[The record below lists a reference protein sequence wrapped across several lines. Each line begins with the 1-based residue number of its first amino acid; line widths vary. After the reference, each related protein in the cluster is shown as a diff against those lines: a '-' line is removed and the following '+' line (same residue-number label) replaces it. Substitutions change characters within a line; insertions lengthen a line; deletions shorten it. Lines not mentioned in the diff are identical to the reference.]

1 MKRKAVSCLLVL
13 AALVTM
19 IPTIPTMA
27 AENPD
32 NETPSTQTTT
42 ETGTQNSVVK
52 YDQASAFTVTIPKSI
67 ALSSSKSAEYTVK
80 VHGDVIGNEI
90 ITVTPDTSVILSD
103 ANGKDPVTGDISQE
117 KTEFSSTEV
126 NARSGGGTATGSIL
140 ANNLTSGDWSGNFK
154 FVIGTNQI
162 GNGTAITS
170 ENLATYGIKTTG
182 DVVIP
187 EYVTDDDNTRHA
199 VTGIGDY
206 AFRDCNEMT
215 SVTIADSV
223 TEIGTGAFVNCS
235 RLSKAAVPNSVR
247 SIGNSTFDGCTSL
260 SSISYNGNEY
270 DLSNIEPAFVE
281 NGVSVGSH
289 AFEHSYNEPVYT
301 WSEDNSTCTATK
313 TCSECHDV
321 VTEAADVST
330 KITDATC
337 TNEGLNT
344 YTATFKNSD
353 FETQTKTSKISA
365 KGHKSVSANN
375 AVAAT
380 CTTDGKESDTVCSV
394 CGVTLAIGK
403 TVTKTGHSYGTPTYN
418 WSKDK
423 STCTATRTCSVCS
436 DEQTETVNATSK
448 VTKAATCTGTGVTT
462 YTAKFTNTAFAAQTS
477 TSSISAVGHKSVSAN
492 NAVAATCTTDG
503 KESDTVC
510 SVCGVTL
517 ATGKTIEKTG
527 HKYGTPTYNWSKNKS
542 TCTATRT
549 CSVCSDEQTETVN
562 TTSKVTKAAT
572 CTGTGVTTYTAKFTN
587 TAFAAQTTTSSISA
601 VGHKSVS
608 ANNAVAATCTTDGK
622 ESDTVCSVCGVTLA
636 TGKTITKTG
645 HSYGTPTYAWSA
657 DGKTCTAKRVCTKN
671 SSHVETE
678 KATIT
683 NKVKT
688 PATCM
693 VKGTTTY
700 TATFKNTAFKT
711 QTKDI
716 QDIAALG
723 HKYGTPTYTWS
734 KDGKTCVA
742 KRVCANNGT
751 HIETENGT
759 ITNKVKTPA
768 TCTVKGT
775 RTYTATF
782 KNTAFKT
789 QAKDIQDIAALGHKY
804 GTPTYTWSNDGKTCI
819 AKRVCANEGTHI
831 ETENGT
837 ITNKVKTP
845 ATYTTKGTTTYTATF
860 KNTAFKAQ
868 TKDIQNIPVLEKLT
882 GSVVLSATSGTIS
895 YPAAGSFTI
904 TSNKSNGTLSVKSSN
919 PNVATAAL
927 DGNTVTVIPGTT
939 AGSAII
945 TVTSAATTSYKAAS
959 ANYSVTV
966 KSGTLPI
973 TAKAYSGTYDGKAH
987 SASVTSSVS
996 GVTFKYG
1003 TAKGTYNLGSMP
1015 TYTNAGTYIVYYQAT
1030 KAGYTTFEGSV
1041 KTVIQKKAT
1050 TTSLSSANGV
1060 LYVTTTGDGTITAQ
1074 SSDPNIIESV
1084 TVNDK
1089 TITCMPKKY
1098 GNAGTAT
1105 ITVTVGETTN
1115 YKASSDTYNVSVSN
1129 RLITNSSL
1137 SFWHP
1142 DNKYEFGYLNGSGQY
1157 VVDGGSM
1164 WHCVSLIPITTSGYY
1179 YIVGRTG
1186 GAPRSCLYN
1195 DASRNSLYQ
1204 SFESSDGYY
1213 TYIPAGKYLGSLLF
1227 RDEGFNALDL
1237 RFVTFSK

>member
-1 MKRKAVSCLLVL
+1 M
-13 AALVTM
+13 
-19 IPTIPTMA
+19 
-27 AENPD
+27 
-32 NETPSTQTTT
+32 
-42 ETGTQNSVVK
+42 
-52 YDQASAFTVTIPKSI
+52 
-67 ALSSSKSAEYTVK
+67 
-80 VHGDVIGNEI
+80 
-90 ITVTPDTSVILSD
+90 
-103 ANGKDPVTGDISQE
+103 
-117 KTEFSSTEV
+117 
-126 NARSGGGTATGSIL
+126 
-140 ANNLTSGDWSGNFK
+140 
-154 FVIGTNQI
+154 IGTNQI
-162 GNGTAITS
+162 GNGIAITS
-170 ENLATYGIKTTG
+170 ENLAAYGIEITG

-187 EYVTDDDNTRHA
+187 EYVTDDDNTRHT
-199 VTGIGDY
+199 VTSIGDY

-215 SVTIADSV
+215 SVAIADSV

-235 RLSKAAVPNSVR
+235 KLSKAAVPNSVR
-247 SIGNSTFDGCTSL
+247 SIGNSAFDGCTSL

-270 DLSNIEPAFVE
+270 DLSNIVPAFVE

-289 AFEHSYNEPVYT
+289 VFEHSYREPVYT
-301 WSEDNSTCTATK
+301 WSENNSTCMATK

-321 VTEAADVST
+321 VTETADVST
-330 KITDATC
+330 KTTDATC

-394 CGVTLAIGK
+394 CGVTLA
-403 TVTKTGHSYGTPTYN
+403 
-418 WSKDK
+418 
-423 STCTATRTCSVCS
+423 
-436 DEQTETVNATSK
+436 
-448 VTKAATCTGTGVTT
+448 
-462 YTAKFTNTAFAAQTS
+462 
-477 TSSISAVGHKSVSAN
+477 
-492 NAVAATCTTDG
+492 
-503 KESDTVC
+503 
-510 SVCGVTL
+510 
-517 ATGKTIEKTG
+517 TGKTIAKT
-527 HKYGTPTYNWSKNKS
+527 
-542 TCTATRT
+542 
-549 CSVCSDEQTETVN
+549 
-562 TTSKVTKAAT
+562 
-572 CTGTGVTTYTAKFTN
+572 
-587 TAFAAQTTTSSISA
+587 
-601 VGHKSVS
+601 
-608 ANNAVAATCTTDGK
+608 
-622 ESDTVCSVCGVTLA
+622 
-636 TGKTITKTG
+636 
-645 HSYGTPTYAWSA
+645 
-657 DGKTCTAKRVCTKN
+657 
-671 SSHVETE
+671 
-678 KATIT
+678 
-683 NKVKT
+683 
-688 PATCM
+688 
-693 VKGTTTY
+693 
-700 TATFKNTAFKT
+700 
-711 QTKDI
+711 
-716 QDIAALG
+716 G

-734 KDGKTCVA
+734 KDGKTCIA
-742 KRVCANNGT
+742 KRVCANN
-751 HIETENGT
+751 
-759 ITNKVKTPA
+759 
-768 TCTVKGT
+768 
-775 RTYTATF
+775 
-782 KNTAFKT
+782 
-789 QAKDIQDIAALGHKY
+789 
-804 GTPTYTWSNDGKTCI
+804 
-819 AKRVCANEGTHI
+819 GTHI

-895 YPAAGSFTI
+895 YPAAGSFTV
-904 TSNKSNGTLSVKSSN
+904 TSNKSNGTLSVKSSD
-919 PNVATAAL
+919 PNVATATL
-927 DGNTVTVIPGTT
+927 DGNTVTVTPGTT

-959 ANYSVTV
+959 ATYNVTV

-973 TAKAYSGTYDGKAH
+973 TAKAYSGTYDGNTH

-1003 TAKGTYNLGSMP
+1003 TVKGTYNLGSMP
-1015 TYTNAGTYIVYYQAT
+1015 TYTNAGTYVVYYQAT

-1060 LYVTTTGDGTITAQ
+1060 LYVTTTGNGTITAQ
-1074 SSDPNIIESV
+1074 SSDSNIIESV

-1105 ITVTVGETTN
+1105 ITVTVGETMN
-1115 YKASSDTYNVSVSN
+1115 YKASSDTYNVTVSS
-1129 RLITNSSL
+1129 RLIADSSL

-1142 DNKYEFGYLNGSGQY
+1142 DNKFEFGYLNGSGQY

>member
-13 AALVTM
+13 AAIMTM
-19 IPTIPTMA
+19 TPTIPTMA

-32 NETPSTQTTT
+32 NTTQSTQTTT
-42 ETGTQNSVVK
+42 EAGTQNSVVK

-67 ALSSSKSAEYTVK
+67 ALSSSKSAEYTVR
-80 VHGDVIGNEI
+80 VQGDVIGNEI

-103 ANGKDPVTGDISQE
+103 SNGKDSVTGDISQE

-140 ANNLTSGDWSGNFK
+140 ANNLTSGDWSGNFE

-199 VTGIGDY
+199 VTSISDY

-215 SVTIADSV
+215 SVAIADSV

-235 RLSKAAVPNSVR
+235 KLSRAAVPNSVK
-247 SIGNSTFDGCTSL
+247 SIGNSAFDGCIKL

-289 AFEHSYNEPVYT
+289 VFEHSYSEPVYT
-301 WSEDNSTCTATK
+301 WSENNSTCTATK
-313 TCSECHDV
+313 TCSECHDII
-321 VTEAADVST
+321 TETADVST
-330 KITDATC
+330 KTTDATC
-337 TNEGLNT
+337 TDEGLNT

-353 FETQTKTSKISA
+353 F
-365 KGHKSVSANN
+365 V
-375 AVAAT
+375 
-380 CTTDGKESDTVCSV
+380 
-394 CGVTLAIGK
+394 
-403 TVTKTGHSYGTPTYN
+403 
-418 WSKDK
+418 
-423 STCTATRTCSVCS
+423 
-436 DEQTETVNATSK
+436 
-448 VTKAATCTGTGVTT
+448 
-462 YTAKFTNTAFAAQTS
+462 
-477 TSSISAVGHKSVSAN
+477 
-492 NAVAATCTTDG
+492 
-503 KESDTVC
+503 
-510 SVCGVTL
+510 
-517 ATGKTIEKTG
+517 
-527 HKYGTPTYNWSKNKS
+527 
-542 TCTATRT
+542 
-549 CSVCSDEQTETVN
+549 
-562 TTSKVTKAAT
+562 
-572 CTGTGVTTYTAKFTN
+572 
-587 TAFAAQTTTSSISA
+587 
-601 VGHKSVS
+601 
-608 ANNAVAATCTTDGK
+608 
-622 ESDTVCSVCGVTLA
+622 
-636 TGKTITKTG
+636 
-645 HSYGTPTYAWSA
+645 
-657 DGKTCTAKRVCTKN
+657 
-671 SSHVETE
+671 
-678 KATIT
+678 
-683 NKVKT
+683 
-688 PATCM
+688 
-693 VKGTTTY
+693 
-700 TATFKNTAFKT
+700 T

-716 QDIAALG
+716 QD
-723 HKYGTPTYTWS
+723 
-734 KDGKTCVA
+734 
-742 KRVCANNGT
+742 
-751 HIETENGT
+751 
-759 ITNKVKTPA
+759 
-768 TCTVKGT
+768 
-775 RTYTATF
+775 
-782 KNTAFKT
+782 
-789 QAKDIQDIAALGHKY
+789 
-804 GTPTYTWSNDGKTCI
+804 
-819 AKRVCANEGTHI
+819 
-831 ETENGT
+831 
-837 ITNKVKTP
+837 
-845 ATYTTKGTTTYTATF
+845 
-860 KNTAFKAQ
+860 
-868 TKDIQNIPVLEKLT
+868 IPVLEKLT
-882 GSVVLSATSGTIS
+882 GSVVLSATKGTIS
-895 YPAAGSFTI
+895 YPTAGSFTV

-919 PNVATAAL
+919 PNTATATL
-927 DGNTVTVIPGTT
+927 RGNTVTVTPGTVPG
-939 AGSAII
+939 AAII

-959 ANYSVTV
+959 ATYNVTV
-966 KSGTLPI
+966 NHGTLPI
-973 TAKAYSGTYDGKAH
+973 TAKAYSGTYDGNAH

-1003 TAKGTYNLGSMP
+1003 TAKGTYNLTSMP
-1015 TYTNAGTYIVYYQAT
+1015 TYTNAGTYVVYYQAT
-1030 KAGYTTFEGSV
+1030 KAGYTTSEGSV

-1050 TTSLSSANGV
+1050 TTSLRSADGI
-1060 LYVTTTGDGTITAQ
+1060 LYVTTTGNGTITAQ
-1074 SSDPNIIESV
+1074 SSDSNIIESV

-1115 YKASSDTYNVSVSN
+1115 YKASSDTYNVTVSS
-1129 RLITNSSL
+1129 RLIADSSL

-1142 DNKYEFGYLNGSGQY
+1142 DNKFEFGYLNGSGQY

>member
-1 MKRKAVSCLLVL
+1 MKRKTVSCLLVL

-19 IPTIPTMA
+19 TPTIPTMA

-32 NETPSTQTTT
+32 NTTQSMQTTT

-90 ITVTPDTSVILSD
+90 ITVTPDASVILSD
-103 ANGKDPVTGDISQE
+103 SNGKDPVTGDISQE

-162 GNGTAITS
+162 GNGIAITS
-170 ENLATYGIKTTG
+170 ENLAAYGIEITG

-187 EYVTDDDNTRHA
+187 EYVTDDDNTRHT
-199 VTGIGDY
+199 VTSIGDY

-215 SVTIADSV
+215 SVAIADSV

-235 RLSKAAVPNSVR
+235 KLSKAAVPNSVR
-247 SIGNSTFDGCTSL
+247 SIGNSAFDGCTSL

-270 DLSNIEPAFVE
+270 DLSNIVPAFVE

-289 AFEHSYNEPVYT
+289 VFEHSYREPVYT
-301 WSEDNSTCTATK
+301 WSENNSTCMATK

-321 VTEAADVST
+321 VTETADVST
-330 KITDATC
+330 KTTDATC

-394 CGVTLAIGK
+394 CGVTLA
-403 TVTKTGHSYGTPTYN
+403 
-418 WSKDK
+418 
-423 STCTATRTCSVCS
+423 
-436 DEQTETVNATSK
+436 
-448 VTKAATCTGTGVTT
+448 
-462 YTAKFTNTAFAAQTS
+462 
-477 TSSISAVGHKSVSAN
+477 
-492 NAVAATCTTDG
+492 
-503 KESDTVC
+503 
-510 SVCGVTL
+510 
-517 ATGKTIEKTG
+517 TGKTIAKT
-527 HKYGTPTYNWSKNKS
+527 
-542 TCTATRT
+542 
-549 CSVCSDEQTETVN
+549 
-562 TTSKVTKAAT
+562 
-572 CTGTGVTTYTAKFTN
+572 
-587 TAFAAQTTTSSISA
+587 
-601 VGHKSVS
+601 
-608 ANNAVAATCTTDGK
+608 
-622 ESDTVCSVCGVTLA
+622 
-636 TGKTITKTG
+636 
-645 HSYGTPTYAWSA
+645 
-657 DGKTCTAKRVCTKN
+657 
-671 SSHVETE
+671 
-678 KATIT
+678 
-683 NKVKT
+683 
-688 PATCM
+688 
-693 VKGTTTY
+693 
-700 TATFKNTAFKT
+700 
-711 QTKDI
+711 
-716 QDIAALG
+716 G

-734 KDGKTCVA
+734 KDGKTCIA
-742 KRVCANNGT
+742 KRVCANN
-751 HIETENGT
+751 
-759 ITNKVKTPA
+759 
-768 TCTVKGT
+768 
-775 RTYTATF
+775 
-782 KNTAFKT
+782 
-789 QAKDIQDIAALGHKY
+789 
-804 GTPTYTWSNDGKTCI
+804 
-819 AKRVCANEGTHI
+819 GTHI

-895 YPAAGSFTI
+895 YPAAGSFTV
-904 TSNKSNGTLSVKSSN
+904 TSNKSNGTLSVKSSD
-919 PNVATAAL
+919 PNVATATL
-927 DGNTVTVIPGTT
+927 DGNTVTVTPGTT

-959 ANYSVTV
+959 ATYNVTV

-973 TAKAYSGTYDGKAH
+973 TAKAYSGTYDGNTH

-1003 TAKGTYNLGSMP
+1003 TVKGTYNLGSMP
-1015 TYTNAGTYIVYYQAT
+1015 TYTNAGTYVVYYQAT

-1060 LYVTTTGDGTITAQ
+1060 LYVTTTGNGTITAQ
-1074 SSDPNIIESV
+1074 SSDSNIIESV

-1105 ITVTVGETTN
+1105 ITVTVGETMN
-1115 YKASSDTYNVSVSN
+1115 YKASSDTYNVTVSS
-1129 RLITNSSL
+1129 RLIADSSL

-1142 DNKYEFGYLNGSGQY
+1142 DNKFEFGYLNGSGQY

>member
-13 AALVTM
+13 AAIMTM
-19 IPTIPTMA
+19 TPTIPTMA

-32 NETPSTQTTT
+32 NTTQSTQTTT
-42 ETGTQNSVVK
+42 EAGTQNSVVK

-80 VHGDVIGNEI
+80 VQGDVIGNEI
-90 ITVTPDTSVILSD
+90 ITVTPDESVILSD
-103 ANGKDPVTGDISQE
+103 SNGKDPVTGDITQE

-154 FVIGTNQI
+154 FVIRTNQI

-170 ENLATYGIKTTG
+170 ENLATYGIKTVG

-235 RLSKAAVPNSVR
+235 KLSRAAVPNSVR
-247 SIGNSTFDGCTSL
+247 SIGNSAFDGCISL

-289 AFEHSYNEPVYT
+289 VFEHSYSEPVYT
-301 WSEDNSTCTATK
+301 WSENNSTCMATK

-321 VTEAADVST
+321 VTETADVST
-330 KITDATC
+330 KTTDATC

-375 AVAAT
+375 AVAPT
-380 CTTDGKESDTVCSV
+380 CV
-394 CGVTLAIGK
+394 
-403 TVTKTGHSYGTPTYN
+403 
-418 WSKDK
+418 
-423 STCTATRTCSVCS
+423 
-436 DEQTETVNATSK
+436 
-448 VTKAATCTGTGVTT
+448 
-462 YTAKFTNTAFAAQTS
+462 
-477 TSSISAVGHKSVSAN
+477 
-492 NAVAATCTTDG
+492 TDG

-517 ATGKTIEKTG
+517 ATGKTI
-527 HKYGTPTYNWSKNKS
+527 
-542 TCTATRT
+542 
-549 CSVCSDEQTETVN
+549 
-562 TTSKVTKAAT
+562 
-572 CTGTGVTTYTAKFTN
+572 
-587 TAFAAQTTTSSISA
+587 AQT
-601 VGHKSVS
+601 
-608 ANNAVAATCTTDGK
+608 
-622 ESDTVCSVCGVTLA
+622 
-636 TGKTITKTG
+636 
-645 HSYGTPTYAWSA
+645 
-657 DGKTCTAKRVCTKN
+657 
-671 SSHVETE
+671 
-678 KATIT
+678 
-683 NKVKT
+683 
-688 PATCM
+688 
-693 VKGTTTY
+693 
-700 TATFKNTAFKT
+700 
-711 QTKDI
+711 
-716 QDIAALG
+716 G

-734 KDGKTCVA
+734 KDGKTCIA
-742 KRVCANNGT
+742 KRVCANN
-751 HIETENGT
+751 
-759 ITNKVKTPA
+759 
-768 TCTVKGT
+768 
-775 RTYTATF
+775 
-782 KNTAFKT
+782 
-789 QAKDIQDIAALGHKY
+789 
-804 GTPTYTWSNDGKTCI
+804 
-819 AKRVCANEGTHI
+819 GTHI

-895 YPAAGSFTI
+895 YPAAGSFTV
-904 TSNKSNGTLSVKSSN
+904 TSNKSNGTLSVKSSD
-919 PNVATAAL
+919 PNVATATL
-927 DGNTVTVIPGTT
+927 DGNTVTVTPGTT

-959 ANYSVTV
+959 ATYNVTV

-973 TAKAYSGTYDGKAH
+973 TAKAYSGTYDGNTH

-1003 TAKGTYNLGSMP
+1003 TVKGTYNLGSMP
-1015 TYTNAGTYIVYYQAT
+1015 TYTNAGTYVVYYQAT

-1050 TTSLSSANGV
+1050 TTSLNSANGV
-1060 LYVTTTGDGTITAQ
+1060 LYVTTTGNGTITAQ
-1074 SSDPNIIESV
+1074 SSDSNIIESV

-1098 GNAGTAT
+1098 GNAGTAK
-1105 ITVTVGETTN
+1105 ITVTVSETTN
-1115 YKASSDTYNVSVSN
+1115 YKASSDTYNVTVSS
-1129 RLITNSSL
+1129 RLIADSSL

-1142 DNKYEFGYLNGSGQY
+1142 DNKFEFGYLNGSGQY

>member
-1 MKRKAVSCLLVL
+1 
-13 AALVTM
+13 M
-19 IPTIPTMA
+19 I
-27 AENPD
+27 
-32 NETPSTQTTT
+32 
-42 ETGTQNSVVK
+42 
-52 YDQASAFTVTIPKSI
+52 
-67 ALSSSKSAEYTVK
+67 
-80 VHGDVIGNEI
+80 
-90 ITVTPDTSVILSD
+90 
-103 ANGKDPVTGDISQE
+103 
-117 KTEFSSTEV
+117 
-126 NARSGGGTATGSIL
+126 R
-140 ANNLTSGDWSGNFK
+140 
-154 FVIGTNQI
+154 TNQI

-170 ENLATYGIKTTG
+170 ENLATYGIKTVG

-235 RLSKAAVPNSVR
+235 KLSRAAVPNSVR
-247 SIGNSTFDGCTSL
+247 SIGNSAFDGCISL

-289 AFEHSYNEPVYT
+289 VFEHSYNEPVYT

-313 TCSECHDV
+313 TCSECYDI
-321 VTEAADVST
+321 VTETADVST
-330 KITDATC
+330 KTADATC

-353 FETQTKTSKISA
+353 FETQTKTSNIS
-365 KGHKSVSANN
+365 
-375 AVAAT
+375 
-380 CTTDGKESDTVCSV
+380 
-394 CGVTLAIGK
+394 
-403 TVTKTGHSYGTPTYN
+403 
-418 WSKDK
+418 
-423 STCTATRTCSVCS
+423 
-436 DEQTETVNATSK
+436 
-448 VTKAATCTGTGVTT
+448 
-462 YTAKFTNTAFAAQTS
+462 
-477 TSSISAVGHKSVSAN
+477 
-492 NAVAATCTTDG
+492 
-503 KESDTVC
+503 
-510 SVCGVTL
+510 
-517 ATGKTIEKTG
+517 
-527 HKYGTPTYNWSKNKS
+527 
-542 TCTATRT
+542 
-549 CSVCSDEQTETVN
+549 
-562 TTSKVTKAAT
+562 
-572 CTGTGVTTYTAKFTN
+572 
-587 TAFAAQTTTSSISA
+587 
-601 VGHKSVS
+601 
-608 ANNAVAATCTTDGK
+608 
-622 ESDTVCSVCGVTLA
+622 
-636 TGKTITKTG
+636 
-645 HSYGTPTYAWSA
+645 
-657 DGKTCTAKRVCTKN
+657 
-671 SSHVETE
+671 
-678 KATIT
+678 
-683 NKVKT
+683 
-688 PATCM
+688 
-693 VKGTTTY
+693 
-700 TATFKNTAFKT
+700 
-711 QTKDI
+711 
-716 QDIAALG
+716 ALG

-734 KDGKTCVA
+734 KDGKTCIA
-742 KRVCANNGT
+742 KRVCANN
-751 HIETENGT
+751 
-759 ITNKVKTPA
+759 
-768 TCTVKGT
+768 
-775 RTYTATF
+775 
-782 KNTAFKT
+782 
-789 QAKDIQDIAALGHKY
+789 
-804 GTPTYTWSNDGKTCI
+804 
-819 AKRVCANEGTHI
+819 GTHI

-895 YPAAGSFTI
+895 YPAAGSFTV
-904 TSNKSNGTLSVKSSN
+904 TSNKSNGTLSVKSSD
-919 PNVATAAL
+919 PNVATATL
-927 DGNTVTVIPGTT
+927 DGNTVTVTPGTT

-959 ANYSVTV
+959 ATYNVTV

-973 TAKAYSGTYDGKAH
+973 TAKAYSGTYDGNTH

-1003 TAKGTYNLGSMP
+1003 TVKGTYNLTSMP
-1015 TYTNAGTYIVYYQAT
+1015 TYTNAGTYVVYYQAT
-1030 KAGYTTFEGSV
+1030 KAGYTTLEGSV

-1060 LYVTTTGDGTITAQ
+1060 LYVTTTGNGTITAQ
-1074 SSDPNIIESV
+1074 SSDSNIIESV

-1098 GNAGTAT
+1098 GNAGTAK
-1105 ITVTVGETTN
+1105 ITVTVSETTN
-1115 YKASSDTYNVSVSN
+1115 YKASSDTYNVTVSS
-1129 RLITNSSL
+1129 RLIADSSL

-1142 DNKYEFGYLNGSGQY
+1142 DNKFEFGYLNGSGQY

>member
-1 MKRKAVSCLLVL
+1 
-13 AALVTM
+13 
-19 IPTIPTMA
+19 
-27 AENPD
+27 
-32 NETPSTQTTT
+32 
-42 ETGTQNSVVK
+42 
-52 YDQASAFTVTIPKSI
+52 
-67 ALSSSKSAEYTVK
+67 
-80 VHGDVIGNEI
+80 
-90 ITVTPDTSVILSD
+90 
-103 ANGKDPVTGDISQE
+103 
-117 KTEFSSTEV
+117 
-126 NARSGGGTATGSIL
+126 
-140 ANNLTSGDWSGNFK
+140 
-154 FVIGTNQI
+154 
-162 GNGTAITS
+162 
-170 ENLATYGIKTTG
+170 
-182 DVVIP
+182 
-187 EYVTDDDNTRHA
+187 
-199 VTGIGDY
+199 
-206 AFRDCNEMT
+206 MT

-235 RLSKAAVPNSVR
+235 KLSRAAVPNSVR
-247 SIGNSTFDGCTSL
+247 SIGNSAFDGCISL

-289 AFEHSYNEPVYT
+289 VFEHSYSEPVYT
-301 WSEDNSTCTATK
+301 WSENNSTCMATK

-321 VTEAADVST
+321 VTETADVST
-330 KITDATC
+330 KTTDATC

-375 AVAAT
+375 AVAPT
-380 CTTDGKESDTVCSV
+380 CV
-394 CGVTLAIGK
+394 
-403 TVTKTGHSYGTPTYN
+403 
-418 WSKDK
+418 
-423 STCTATRTCSVCS
+423 
-436 DEQTETVNATSK
+436 
-448 VTKAATCTGTGVTT
+448 
-462 YTAKFTNTAFAAQTS
+462 
-477 TSSISAVGHKSVSAN
+477 
-492 NAVAATCTTDG
+492 TDG

-517 ATGKTIEKTG
+517 ATGKTI
-527 HKYGTPTYNWSKNKS
+527 
-542 TCTATRT
+542 
-549 CSVCSDEQTETVN
+549 
-562 TTSKVTKAAT
+562 
-572 CTGTGVTTYTAKFTN
+572 
-587 TAFAAQTTTSSISA
+587 AQT
-601 VGHKSVS
+601 
-608 ANNAVAATCTTDGK
+608 
-622 ESDTVCSVCGVTLA
+622 
-636 TGKTITKTG
+636 
-645 HSYGTPTYAWSA
+645 
-657 DGKTCTAKRVCTKN
+657 
-671 SSHVETE
+671 
-678 KATIT
+678 
-683 NKVKT
+683 
-688 PATCM
+688 
-693 VKGTTTY
+693 
-700 TATFKNTAFKT
+700 
-711 QTKDI
+711 
-716 QDIAALG
+716 G

-734 KDGKTCVA
+734 KDGKTCIA
-742 KRVCANNGT
+742 KRVCANN
-751 HIETENGT
+751 
-759 ITNKVKTPA
+759 
-768 TCTVKGT
+768 
-775 RTYTATF
+775 
-782 KNTAFKT
+782 
-789 QAKDIQDIAALGHKY
+789 
-804 GTPTYTWSNDGKTCI
+804 
-819 AKRVCANEGTHI
+819 GTHI

-895 YPAAGSFTI
+895 YPAAGSFTV
-904 TSNKSNGTLSVKSSN
+904 TSNKSNGTLSVKSSD

-927 DGNTVTVIPGTT
+927 DGNTVTVTPGTT

-959 ANYSVTV
+959 ATYNVTV

-973 TAKAYSGTYDGKAH
+973 TAKAYSGTYDGNTH

-1003 TAKGTYNLGSMP
+1003 TVKGTYNLGSMP
-1015 TYTNAGTYIVYYQAT
+1015 TYTNAGTYVVYYQAT

-1060 LYVTTTGDGTITAQ
+1060 LYVTTTGNGTITAQ
-1074 SSDPNIIESV
+1074 SSDSNIIESV

-1105 ITVTVGETTN
+1105 ITVTVGETMN
-1115 YKASSDTYNVSVSN
+1115 YKASSDTYNVTVSS
-1129 RLITNSSL
+1129 RLIADSSL

-1142 DNKYEFGYLNGSGQY
+1142 DNKFEFGYLNGSGQY

>member
-13 AALVTM
+13 TALITM
-19 IPTIPTMA
+19 TPTVPTMA
-27 AENPD
+27 AENLD
-32 NETPSTQTTT
+32 NETQSTQTTT

-90 ITVTPDTSVILSD
+90 ITVTPDASVILSD
-103 ANGKDPVTGDISQE
+103 SNGKDSVTGDISQE

-170 ENLATYGIKTTG
+170 ENLTAYGIETTG

-206 AFRDCNEMT
+206 AFRDCTEMT

-223 TEIGTGAFVNCS
+223 TEIRTGAFVNCS
-235 RLSKAAVPNSVR
+235 KLSRAAVPNSVR
-247 SIGNSTFDGCTSL
+247 SIGNSAFDGCTSL

-289 AFEHSYNEPVYT
+289 VFEHSYSEPVYT

-313 TCSECHDV
+313 TCSECHNII
-321 VTEAADVST
+321 TETADVST
-330 KITDATC
+330 KTTDSTC
-337 TNEGLNT
+337 TDEGLNT
-344 YTATFKNSD
+344 YTAAFKNSD
-353 FETQTKTSKISA
+353 FKTQTKTSKISA

-394 CGVTLAIGK
+394 CGVTLATGK
-403 TVTKTGHSYGTPTYN
+403 TVTKTGHKYGNSTYT
-418 WSKDK
+418 WSNDK
-423 STCTATRTCSVCS
+423 STCTAKRTCSVCS

-448 VTKAATCTGTGVTT
+448 VTKAATCTETGVTT
-462 YTAKFTNTAFAAQTS
+462 YTAKFTNTAFAT
-477 TSSISAVGHKSVSAN
+477 
-492 NAVAATCTTDG
+492 
-503 KESDTVC
+503 
-510 SVCGVTL
+510 
-517 ATGKTIEKTG
+517 
-527 HKYGTPTYNWSKNKS
+527 
-542 TCTATRT
+542 
-549 CSVCSDEQTETVN
+549 
-562 TTSKVTKAAT
+562 
-572 CTGTGVTTYTAKFTN
+572 
-587 TAFAAQTTTSSISA
+587 QTTTSSISA

-636 TGKTITKTG
+636 TGKTIAKT
-645 HSYGTPTYAWSA
+645 
-657 DGKTCTAKRVCTKN
+657 
-671 SSHVETE
+671 
-678 KATIT
+678 
-683 NKVKT
+683 
-688 PATCM
+688 
-693 VKGTTTY
+693 
-700 TATFKNTAFKT
+700 
-711 QTKDI
+711 
-716 QDIAALG
+716 G

-751 HIETENGT
+751 HIETESAT

-789 QAKDIQDIAALGHKY
+789 QAKDTQDIAALGHKY

-895 YPAAGSFTI
+895 YPAAGSFTV
-904 TSNKSNGTLSVKSSN
+904 TSNKSNGTLSVKSSD
-919 PNVATAAL
+919 PNVATATL
-927 DGNTVTVIPGTT
+927 DGNTVTVTPGTT

-959 ANYSVTV
+959 ATYNVTV

-973 TAKAYSGTYDGKAH
+973 TAKAYSGTYDGNTH

-1003 TAKGTYNLGSMP
+1003 TVKGTYNLTSMP
-1015 TYTNAGTYIVYYQAT
+1015 TYTNAGTYVVYYQAT

-1050 TTSLSSANGV
+1050 TTSLSNANGV
-1060 LYVTTTGDGTITAQ
+1060 LYVTTTGNGTITAQ
-1074 SSDPNIIESV
+1074 SSDSNIIESV

-1105 ITVTVGETTN
+1105 ITVTVGETMN
-1115 YKASSDTYNVSVSN
+1115 YKASSDTYNVTVSS
-1129 RLITNSSL
+1129 RLIADSSL

-1142 DNKYEFGYLNGSGQY
+1142 DNKFEFGYLNGSGQY

>member
-80 VHGDVIGNEI
+80 VQGDVIGNEI
-90 ITVTPDTSVILSD
+90 ITVTPDASVILSD
-103 ANGKDPVTGDISQE
+103 SNGKDSVTGDISQE

-170 ENLATYGIKTTG
+170 ENLTDYGIETTG

-206 AFRDCNEMT
+206 AFRDCTEMT

-223 TEIGTGAFVNCS
+223 TEIRTGAFVNCS
-235 RLSKAAVPNSVR
+235 KLSRAAVPNSVR
-247 SIGNSTFDGCTSL
+247 SIGNSAFDGCTSL

-289 AFEHSYNEPVYT
+289 VFEHSYSEPVYK

-313 TCSECHDV
+313 TCSECHNII
-321 VTEAADVST
+321 TETADVST
-330 KITDATC
+330 KTTDSTC
-337 TNEGLNT
+337 TDEGLNT
-344 YTATFKNSD
+344 YTATFKNSG
-353 FETQTKTSKISA
+353 FKTQTKTSKISA

-380 CTTDGKESDTVCSV
+380 CTTDGKESDTICSV
-394 CGVTLAIGK
+394 CGVTLATGK
-403 TVTKTGHSYGTPTYN
+403 TVTKTGHKYGTPAYT
-418 WSKDK
+418 WSNDK
-423 STCTATRTCSVCS
+423 STCTAKRTCSVCS

-448 VTKAATCTGTGVTT
+448 VTKAATCT
-462 YTAKFTNTAFAAQTS
+462 
-477 TSSISAVGHKSVSAN
+477 
-492 NAVAATCTTDG
+492 
-503 KESDTVC
+503 E
-510 SVCGVTL
+510 
-517 ATGKTIEKTG
+517 
-527 HKYGTPTYNWSKNKS
+527 
-542 TCTATRT
+542 
-549 CSVCSDEQTETVN
+549 
-562 TTSKVTKAAT
+562 
-572 CTGTGVTTYTAKFTN
+572 TGVTTYTAKFTN

-636 TGKTITKTG
+636 TGKTIAKT
-645 HSYGTPTYAWSA
+645 
-657 DGKTCTAKRVCTKN
+657 
-671 SSHVETE
+671 
-678 KATIT
+678 
-683 NKVKT
+683 
-688 PATCM
+688 
-693 VKGTTTY
+693 
-700 TATFKNTAFKT
+700 
-711 QTKDI
+711 
-716 QDIAALG
+716 G

-751 HIETENGT
+751 HIETESAT

-819 AKRVCANEGTHI
+819 AKRVCANEGAHI

-927 DGNTVTVIPGTT
+927 DGNTVTITPGTT

-1105 ITVTVGETTN
+1105 ITVTVGETMN
-1115 YKASSDTYNVSVSN
+1115 YKASSDTYNVTVSS
-1129 RLITNSSL
+1129 RLIADSSL

-1142 DNKYEFGYLNGSGQY
+1142 DNKFEFGYLNGSGQY

>member
-13 AALVTM
+13 AAIMTM
-19 IPTIPTMA
+19 TPTIPTMA

-32 NETPSTQTTT
+32 NTTQSTQTTT
-42 ETGTQNSVVK
+42 EAGTQNSVVK

-80 VHGDVIGNEI
+80 VQGDVIGNEI
-90 ITVTPDTSVILSD
+90 ITVTPDESVILSD
-103 ANGKDPVTGDISQE
+103 SNGKDPVTGDITQE

-126 NARSGGGTATGSIL
+126 NARSGGGGTATGSIL

-154 FVIGTNQI
+154 FVIRTNQI

-170 ENLATYGIKTTG
+170 ENLATYGIKTVG

-215 SVTIADSV
+215 SVAIADSV

-235 RLSKAAVPNSVR
+235 KLSRAAVPNSVR
-247 SIGNSTFDGCTSL
+247 SIRNSAFDGCTSL

-270 DLSNIEPAFVE
+270 DLSNIIPAFVE

-289 AFEHSYNEPVYT
+289 VFEHSYREPVYT
-301 WSEDNSTCTATK
+301 WSENNSTCMATK

-321 VTEAADVST
+321 VTETADVST
-330 KITDATC
+330 KTTDATC

-375 AVAAT
+375 AVAPT
-380 CTTDGKESDTVCSV
+380 CV
-394 CGVTLAIGK
+394 
-403 TVTKTGHSYGTPTYN
+403 
-418 WSKDK
+418 
-423 STCTATRTCSVCS
+423 
-436 DEQTETVNATSK
+436 
-448 VTKAATCTGTGVTT
+448 
-462 YTAKFTNTAFAAQTS
+462 
-477 TSSISAVGHKSVSAN
+477 
-492 NAVAATCTTDG
+492 TDG

-517 ATGKTIEKTG
+517 ATGKTI
-527 HKYGTPTYNWSKNKS
+527 
-542 TCTATRT
+542 
-549 CSVCSDEQTETVN
+549 
-562 TTSKVTKAAT
+562 
-572 CTGTGVTTYTAKFTN
+572 
-587 TAFAAQTTTSSISA
+587 AQT
-601 VGHKSVS
+601 
-608 ANNAVAATCTTDGK
+608 
-622 ESDTVCSVCGVTLA
+622 
-636 TGKTITKTG
+636 
-645 HSYGTPTYAWSA
+645 
-657 DGKTCTAKRVCTKN
+657 
-671 SSHVETE
+671 
-678 KATIT
+678 
-683 NKVKT
+683 
-688 PATCM
+688 
-693 VKGTTTY
+693 
-700 TATFKNTAFKT
+700 
-711 QTKDI
+711 
-716 QDIAALG
+716 G

-734 KDGKTCVA
+734 KDGKTCIA
-742 KRVCANNGT
+742 KRVCANN
-751 HIETENGT
+751 
-759 ITNKVKTPA
+759 
-768 TCTVKGT
+768 
-775 RTYTATF
+775 
-782 KNTAFKT
+782 
-789 QAKDIQDIAALGHKY
+789 
-804 GTPTYTWSNDGKTCI
+804 
-819 AKRVCANEGTHI
+819 GTHI

-895 YPAAGSFTI
+895 YPAAGSFTV
-904 TSNKSNGTLSVKSSN
+904 TSNKSNGTLSVKSSD
-919 PNVATAAL
+919 PNVATATL
-927 DGNTVTVIPGTT
+927 DGNTVTVTPGTT

-959 ANYSVTV
+959 ATYNVTV

-973 TAKAYSGTYDGKAH
+973 TAKAYSGTYDGNTH

-1003 TAKGTYNLGSMP
+1003 TVKGTYNLGSMP
-1015 TYTNAGTYIVYYQAT
+1015 TYTNAGTYVVYYQAT

-1060 LYVTTTGDGTITAQ
+1060 LYVTTTGNGTITAQ
-1074 SSDPNIIESV
+1074 SSDSNIIESV

-1105 ITVTVGETTN
+1105 ITVTVGETMN
-1115 YKASSDTYNVSVSN
+1115 YKASSDTYNVTVSS
-1129 RLITNSSL
+1129 RLIADSSL

-1142 DNKYEFGYLNGSGQY
+1142 DNKFEFGYLNGSGQY

>member
-13 AALVTM
+13 AAIMTM
-19 IPTIPTMA
+19 TPTIPTMA

-32 NETPSTQTTT
+32 NTTQSTQTTT
-42 ETGTQNSVVK
+42 EAGTQNSVVK

-80 VHGDVIGNEI
+80 VQGDVIGNEI
-90 ITVTPDTSVILSD
+90 ITVTPDESVILSD
-103 ANGKDPVTGDISQE
+103 SNGKDPVTGDITQE

-126 NARSGGGTATGSIL
+126 NARSGGGTATGSIV

-154 FVIGTNQI
+154 FVIRTNQI

-170 ENLATYGIKTTG
+170 ENLATYGIKTVG

-215 SVTIADSV
+215 SVAIADSV

-235 RLSKAAVPNSVR
+235 KLSRAAVPNSVR
-247 SIGNSTFDGCTSL
+247 SIRNSAFDGCTSL

-270 DLSNIEPAFVE
+270 DLSNIIPAFVE

-289 AFEHSYNEPVYT
+289 VFEHSYREPVYT
-301 WSEDNSTCTATK
+301 WSENNSTCMATK

-321 VTEAADVST
+321 VTETADVST
-330 KITDATC
+330 KTTDATC

-375 AVAAT
+375 AVAPT
-380 CTTDGKESDTVCSV
+380 CV
-394 CGVTLAIGK
+394 
-403 TVTKTGHSYGTPTYN
+403 
-418 WSKDK
+418 
-423 STCTATRTCSVCS
+423 
-436 DEQTETVNATSK
+436 
-448 VTKAATCTGTGVTT
+448 
-462 YTAKFTNTAFAAQTS
+462 
-477 TSSISAVGHKSVSAN
+477 
-492 NAVAATCTTDG
+492 TDG

-517 ATGKTIEKTG
+517 ATGKTI
-527 HKYGTPTYNWSKNKS
+527 
-542 TCTATRT
+542 
-549 CSVCSDEQTETVN
+549 
-562 TTSKVTKAAT
+562 
-572 CTGTGVTTYTAKFTN
+572 
-587 TAFAAQTTTSSISA
+587 AQT
-601 VGHKSVS
+601 
-608 ANNAVAATCTTDGK
+608 
-622 ESDTVCSVCGVTLA
+622 
-636 TGKTITKTG
+636 
-645 HSYGTPTYAWSA
+645 
-657 DGKTCTAKRVCTKN
+657 
-671 SSHVETE
+671 
-678 KATIT
+678 
-683 NKVKT
+683 
-688 PATCM
+688 
-693 VKGTTTY
+693 
-700 TATFKNTAFKT
+700 
-711 QTKDI
+711 
-716 QDIAALG
+716 G

-734 KDGKTCVA
+734 KDGKTCIA
-742 KRVCANNGT
+742 KRVCANN
-751 HIETENGT
+751 
-759 ITNKVKTPA
+759 
-768 TCTVKGT
+768 
-775 RTYTATF
+775 
-782 KNTAFKT
+782 
-789 QAKDIQDIAALGHKY
+789 
-804 GTPTYTWSNDGKTCI
+804 
-819 AKRVCANEGTHI
+819 GTHI

-895 YPAAGSFTI
+895 YPAAGSFTV
-904 TSNKSNGTLSVKSSN
+904 TSNKSNGTLSVKSSD
-919 PNVATAAL
+919 PNVATATL
-927 DGNTVTVIPGTT
+927 DGNTVTVTPGTT

-959 ANYSVTV
+959 ATYNVTV

-973 TAKAYSGTYDGKAH
+973 TAKAYSGTYDGNTH

-1003 TAKGTYNLGSMP
+1003 TVKGTYNLGSMP
-1015 TYTNAGTYIVYYQAT
+1015 TYTNAGTYVVYYQAT

-1060 LYVTTTGDGTITAQ
+1060 LYVTTTGNGTITAQ
-1074 SSDPNIIESV
+1074 SSDSNIIESV

-1105 ITVTVGETTN
+1105 ITVTVGETMN
-1115 YKASSDTYNVSVSN
+1115 YKASSDTYNVTVSS
-1129 RLITNSSL
+1129 RLIADSSL

-1142 DNKYEFGYLNGSGQY
+1142 DNKFEFGYLNGSGQY

>member
-13 AALVTM
+13 AAIMTM
-19 IPTIPTMA
+19 TPTIPTMA

-32 NETPSTQTTT
+32 NTTQSTQTTT
-42 ETGTQNSVVK
+42 EAGTQNSVVK

-80 VHGDVIGNEI
+80 VQGDVIGNEI
-90 ITVTPDTSVILSD
+90 ITVTPDESVILSD
-103 ANGKDPVTGDISQE
+103 SNGKDPVTGDITQE

-126 NARSGGGTATGSIL
+126 NARSGGGTATGSTL

-154 FVIGTNQI
+154 FVIRTNQI

-170 ENLATYGIKTTG
+170 ENLATYGIKTVG

-235 RLSKAAVPNSVR
+235 KLSRAAVPNSVR
-247 SIGNSTFDGCTSL
+247 SIGNSAFDGCISL

-289 AFEHSYNEPVYT
+289 VFEHSYSEPVYT
-301 WSEDNSTCTATK
+301 WSENNSTCMATK

-321 VTEAADVST
+321 VTETADVST
-330 KITDATC
+330 KTTDATC

-344 YTATFKNSD
+344 HTATFKNSD

-375 AVAAT
+375 AVAPT
-380 CTTDGKESDTVCSV
+380 CV
-394 CGVTLAIGK
+394 
-403 TVTKTGHSYGTPTYN
+403 
-418 WSKDK
+418 
-423 STCTATRTCSVCS
+423 
-436 DEQTETVNATSK
+436 
-448 VTKAATCTGTGVTT
+448 
-462 YTAKFTNTAFAAQTS
+462 
-477 TSSISAVGHKSVSAN
+477 
-492 NAVAATCTTDG
+492 TDG

-517 ATGKTIEKTG
+517 ATGKTI
-527 HKYGTPTYNWSKNKS
+527 
-542 TCTATRT
+542 
-549 CSVCSDEQTETVN
+549 
-562 TTSKVTKAAT
+562 
-572 CTGTGVTTYTAKFTN
+572 
-587 TAFAAQTTTSSISA
+587 AQT
-601 VGHKSVS
+601 
-608 ANNAVAATCTTDGK
+608 
-622 ESDTVCSVCGVTLA
+622 
-636 TGKTITKTG
+636 
-645 HSYGTPTYAWSA
+645 
-657 DGKTCTAKRVCTKN
+657 
-671 SSHVETE
+671 
-678 KATIT
+678 
-683 NKVKT
+683 
-688 PATCM
+688 
-693 VKGTTTY
+693 
-700 TATFKNTAFKT
+700 
-711 QTKDI
+711 
-716 QDIAALG
+716 G

-734 KDGKTCVA
+734 KDGKTCIA
-742 KRVCANNGT
+742 KRVCANN
-751 HIETENGT
+751 
-759 ITNKVKTPA
+759 
-768 TCTVKGT
+768 
-775 RTYTATF
+775 
-782 KNTAFKT
+782 
-789 QAKDIQDIAALGHKY
+789 
-804 GTPTYTWSNDGKTCI
+804 
-819 AKRVCANEGTHI
+819 GTHI

-895 YPAAGSFTI
+895 YPAAGSFTV
-904 TSNKSNGTLSVKSSN
+904 TSNKSNGTLSVKSSD
-919 PNVATAAL
+919 PNVATATL
-927 DGNTVTVIPGTT
+927 DGNTVTVTPGTT

-959 ANYSVTV
+959 ATYNVTV

-973 TAKAYSGTYDGKAH
+973 TAKAYSGTYDGNTH

-1003 TAKGTYNLGSMP
+1003 TVKGTYNLGSMP
-1015 TYTNAGTYIVYYQAT
+1015 TYTNAGTYVVYYQAT

-1050 TTSLSSANGV
+1050 TTSLNSANGV
-1060 LYVTTTGDGTITAQ
+1060 LYVTTTGNGTITAQ
-1074 SSDPNIIESV
+1074 SSDSNIIESV

-1098 GNAGTAT
+1098 GNAGTAK
-1105 ITVTVGETTN
+1105 ITVTVSETTN
-1115 YKASSDTYNVSVSN
+1115 YKASSDTYNVTVSS
-1129 RLITNSSL
+1129 RLIADSSL

-1142 DNKYEFGYLNGSGQY
+1142 DNKFEFGYLNGSGQY

>member
-1 MKRKAVSCLLVL
+1 
-13 AALVTM
+13 
-19 IPTIPTMA
+19 
-27 AENPD
+27 
-32 NETPSTQTTT
+32 
-42 ETGTQNSVVK
+42 
-52 YDQASAFTVTIPKSI
+52 
-67 ALSSSKSAEYTVK
+67 
-80 VHGDVIGNEI
+80 
-90 ITVTPDTSVILSD
+90 
-103 ANGKDPVTGDISQE
+103 
-117 KTEFSSTEV
+117 
-126 NARSGGGTATGSIL
+126 
-140 ANNLTSGDWSGNFK
+140 
-154 FVIGTNQI
+154 VIGTNQI
-162 GNGTAITS
+162 GNGIAITS
-170 ENLATYGIKTTG
+170 ENLAAYGIEITG

-187 EYVTDDDNTRHA
+187 EYVTDDDNTRHT
-199 VTGIGDY
+199 VTSIGDY

-215 SVTIADSV
+215 SVAIADSV

-235 RLSKAAVPNSVR
+235 KLSKAAVPNSVR
-247 SIGNSTFDGCTSL
+247 SIGNSAFDGCTSL

-270 DLSNIEPAFVE
+270 DLSNIVPAFVE

-289 AFEHSYNEPVYT
+289 VFEHSYREPVYT
-301 WSEDNSTCTATK
+301 WSENNSTCMATK

-321 VTEAADVST
+321 VTETADVST
-330 KITDATC
+330 KTTDATC

-394 CGVTLAIGK
+394 CGVTLA
-403 TVTKTGHSYGTPTYN
+403 
-418 WSKDK
+418 
-423 STCTATRTCSVCS
+423 
-436 DEQTETVNATSK
+436 
-448 VTKAATCTGTGVTT
+448 
-462 YTAKFTNTAFAAQTS
+462 
-477 TSSISAVGHKSVSAN
+477 
-492 NAVAATCTTDG
+492 
-503 KESDTVC
+503 
-510 SVCGVTL
+510 
-517 ATGKTIEKTG
+517 TGKTIAKT
-527 HKYGTPTYNWSKNKS
+527 
-542 TCTATRT
+542 
-549 CSVCSDEQTETVN
+549 
-562 TTSKVTKAAT
+562 
-572 CTGTGVTTYTAKFTN
+572 
-587 TAFAAQTTTSSISA
+587 
-601 VGHKSVS
+601 
-608 ANNAVAATCTTDGK
+608 
-622 ESDTVCSVCGVTLA
+622 
-636 TGKTITKTG
+636 
-645 HSYGTPTYAWSA
+645 
-657 DGKTCTAKRVCTKN
+657 
-671 SSHVETE
+671 
-678 KATIT
+678 
-683 NKVKT
+683 
-688 PATCM
+688 
-693 VKGTTTY
+693 
-700 TATFKNTAFKT
+700 
-711 QTKDI
+711 
-716 QDIAALG
+716 G

-734 KDGKTCVA
+734 KDGKTCIA
-742 KRVCANNGT
+742 KRVCANN
-751 HIETENGT
+751 
-759 ITNKVKTPA
+759 
-768 TCTVKGT
+768 
-775 RTYTATF
+775 
-782 KNTAFKT
+782 
-789 QAKDIQDIAALGHKY
+789 
-804 GTPTYTWSNDGKTCI
+804 
-819 AKRVCANEGTHI
+819 GTHI

-895 YPAAGSFTI
+895 YPAAGSFTV
-904 TSNKSNGTLSVKSSN
+904 TSNKSNGTLSVKSSD
-919 PNVATAAL
+919 PNVATATL
-927 DGNTVTVIPGTT
+927 DGNTVTVTPGTT

-959 ANYSVTV
+959 ATYNVTV

-973 TAKAYSGTYDGKAH
+973 TAKAYSGTYDGNTH

-1003 TAKGTYNLGSMP
+1003 TVKGTYNLGSMP
-1015 TYTNAGTYIVYYQAT
+1015 TYTNAGTYVVYYQAT

-1060 LYVTTTGDGTITAQ
+1060 LYVTTTGNGTITAQ
-1074 SSDPNIIESV
+1074 SSDSNIIESV

-1105 ITVTVGETTN
+1105 ITVTVGETMN
-1115 YKASSDTYNVSVSN
+1115 YKASSDTYNVTVSS
-1129 RLITNSSL
+1129 RLIADSSL

-1142 DNKYEFGYLNGSGQY
+1142 DNKFEFGYLNGSGQY

>member
-13 AALVTM
+13 AAIMTM
-19 IPTIPTMA
+19 TPTIPTMA

-32 NETPSTQTTT
+32 NTTQSAQTTT
-42 ETGTQNSVVK
+42 EAGTQNSVVK

-80 VHGDVIGNEI
+80 VQGDVIGNEI
-90 ITVTPDTSVILSD
+90 ITVTPDESVILSD
-103 ANGKDPVTGDISQE
+103 SNGKDPVTGDITQE

-154 FVIGTNQI
+154 FVIRTNQI

-170 ENLATYGIKTTG
+170 ENLATYGIKTVG

-235 RLSKAAVPNSVR
+235 KLSRAAVPNSVR
-247 SIGNSTFDGCTSL
+247 SIGNSAFDGCISL

-289 AFEHSYNEPVYT
+289 VFEHSYSEPVYT
-301 WSEDNSTCTATK
+301 WSENNSTCMATK

-321 VTEAADVST
+321 VTETADVST
-330 KITDATC
+330 KTTDATC

-344 YTATFKNSD
+344 HTATFKNSD

-375 AVAAT
+375 AVAPT
-380 CTTDGKESDTVCSV
+380 CV
-394 CGVTLAIGK
+394 
-403 TVTKTGHSYGTPTYN
+403 
-418 WSKDK
+418 
-423 STCTATRTCSVCS
+423 
-436 DEQTETVNATSK
+436 
-448 VTKAATCTGTGVTT
+448 
-462 YTAKFTNTAFAAQTS
+462 
-477 TSSISAVGHKSVSAN
+477 
-492 NAVAATCTTDG
+492 TDG

-517 ATGKTIEKTG
+517 ATGKTI
-527 HKYGTPTYNWSKNKS
+527 
-542 TCTATRT
+542 
-549 CSVCSDEQTETVN
+549 
-562 TTSKVTKAAT
+562 
-572 CTGTGVTTYTAKFTN
+572 
-587 TAFAAQTTTSSISA
+587 AQT
-601 VGHKSVS
+601 
-608 ANNAVAATCTTDGK
+608 
-622 ESDTVCSVCGVTLA
+622 
-636 TGKTITKTG
+636 
-645 HSYGTPTYAWSA
+645 
-657 DGKTCTAKRVCTKN
+657 
-671 SSHVETE
+671 
-678 KATIT
+678 
-683 NKVKT
+683 
-688 PATCM
+688 
-693 VKGTTTY
+693 
-700 TATFKNTAFKT
+700 
-711 QTKDI
+711 
-716 QDIAALG
+716 G

-734 KDGKTCVA
+734 KDGKTCIA
-742 KRVCANNGT
+742 KRVCANN
-751 HIETENGT
+751 
-759 ITNKVKTPA
+759 
-768 TCTVKGT
+768 
-775 RTYTATF
+775 
-782 KNTAFKT
+782 
-789 QAKDIQDIAALGHKY
+789 
-804 GTPTYTWSNDGKTCI
+804 
-819 AKRVCANEGTHI
+819 GTHI

-895 YPAAGSFTI
+895 YPAAGSFTV
-904 TSNKSNGTLSVKSSN
+904 TSNKSNGTLSVKSSD
-919 PNVATAAL
+919 PNVATATL
-927 DGNTVTVIPGTT
+927 DGNTVTVTPGTT

-959 ANYSVTV
+959 ATYNVTV

-973 TAKAYSGTYDGKAH
+973 TAKAYSGTYDGNTH

-1003 TAKGTYNLGSMP
+1003 TVKGTYNLGSMP
-1015 TYTNAGTYIVYYQAT
+1015 TYTNAGTYVVYYQAT

-1050 TTSLSSANGV
+1050 TTSLNSANGV
-1060 LYVTTTGDGTITAQ
+1060 LYVTTTGNGTITAQ
-1074 SSDPNIIESV
+1074 SSDSNIIESV

-1089 TITCMPKKY
+1089 TITYTPKQY

-1105 ITVTVGETTN
+1105 ITVTVGETMN
-1115 YKASSDTYNVSVSN
+1115 YKASSATCKITVSD
-1129 RLITNSSL
+1129 RLINNSSL
-1137 SFWHP
+1137 SYWHP
-1142 DNKYEFGYLNGSGQY
+1142 AYEYEFGYLNESGQY
-1157 VVDGGSM
+1157 VVDRGST
-1164 WHCVSLIPITTSGYY
+1164 WHCMSLIPVMTSGYY
-1179 YIVGRTG
+1179 YIVGYSG
-1186 GAPRSCLYN
+1186 GAPRFCLYN
-1195 DASRNSLYQ
+1195 DNDRNSLYQ
-1204 SFESSDGYY
+1204 SFKISGGYY
-1213 TYIPAGKYLGSLLF
+1213 TYIPAGKYLGTMIT
-1227 RDEGFNALDL
+1227 RDGSVNELDL
-1237 RFVTFSK
+1237 RLVTVTN

>member
-19 IPTIPTMA
+19 TPTVPTLA

-32 NETPSTQTTT
+32 NTTQLTQTTT
-42 ETGTQNSVVK
+42 EAGTQNSVVK

-90 ITVTPDTSVILSD
+90 ITVTPDASVILSD
-103 ANGKDPVTGDISQE
+103 SNGKDPVTGDISQE

-154 FVIGTNQI
+154 FVIGTNQT
-162 GNGTAITS
+162 GNGTTITS
-170 ENLATYGIKTTG
+170 ENLTDYGIETTG

-206 AFRDCNEMT
+206 AFRDCTEMT

-235 RLSKAAVPNSVR
+235 KLSRAAVPNSVR
-247 SIGNSTFDGCTSL
+247 SIGNSAFDGCIKL

-289 AFEHSYNEPVYT
+289 VFEHSYSAPAYT

-313 TCSECHDV
+313 TCSECHDI
-321 VTEAADVST
+321 VTETADVST
-330 KITDATC
+330 KTTEATC

-353 FETQTKTSKISA
+353 FKTQTKTSKISA

-394 CGVTLAIGK
+394 CGVTLATGK
-403 TVTKTGHSYGTPTYN
+403 TIAKTGHKYGTPTYT

-436 DEQTETVNATSK
+436 DEQTETVNTTSK
-448 VTKAATCTGTGVTT
+448 VTKAATCTRAGVTT
-462 YTAKFTNTAFAAQTS
+462 YTAKFTNTAFATQTT

-527 HKYGTPTYNWSKNKS
+527 HKYGTPTY
-542 TCTATRT
+542 
-549 CSVCSDEQTETVN
+549 
-562 TTSKVTKAAT
+562 
-572 CTGTGVTTYTAKFTN
+572 
-587 TAFAAQTTTSSISA
+587 
-601 VGHKSVS
+601 
-608 ANNAVAATCTTDGK
+608 
-622 ESDTVCSVCGVTLA
+622 
-636 TGKTITKTG
+636 
-645 HSYGTPTYAWSA
+645 
-657 DGKTCTAKRVCTKN
+657 
-671 SSHVETE
+671 
-678 KATIT
+678 
-683 NKVKT
+683 
-688 PATCM
+688 
-693 VKGTTTY
+693 
-700 TATFKNTAFKT
+700 
-711 QTKDI
+711 
-716 QDIAALG
+716 
-723 HKYGTPTYTWS
+723 TWS

-751 HIETENGT
+751 HIETESAT

-768 TCTVKGT
+768 MCTVKGT

-789 QAKDIQDIAALGHKY
+789 QAKDIQEIAALGHKY

-904 TSNKSNGTLSVKSSN
+904 TSNKSNGTLSVKSSD

-939 AGSAII
+939 AGSAVI

-959 ANYSVTV
+959 ANYNVTV

-1003 TAKGTYNLGSMP
+1003 TVKGTYNLGSMP
-1015 TYTNAGTYIVYYQAT
+1015 MYTNAGTYVVYYQAT

-1060 LYVTTTGDGTITAQ
+1060 LYVTTTGNGTITAQ
-1074 SSDPNIIESV
+1074 SSDSNIIESV

-1089 TITCMPKKY
+1089 TITYTPKQY

-1105 ITVTVGETTN
+1105 ITVTVGETMN
-1115 YKASSDTYNVSVSN
+1115 YKASSATCKITVSD
-1129 RLITNSSL
+1129 RLINNSSL
-1137 SFWHP
+1137 SYWHP
-1142 DNKYEFGYLNGSGQY
+1142 AYEYEFGYLNESGQY
-1157 VVDGGSM
+1157 VVDRGST
-1164 WHCVSLIPITTSGYY
+1164 WHCMSLIPVTTSGYY
-1179 YIVGRTG
+1179 YIVGYSG
-1186 GAPRSCLYN
+1186 GAPRFCLYN
-1195 DASRNSLYQ
+1195 DNNRNSLYQ
-1204 SFESSDGYY
+1204 SFKISGGYY
-1213 TYIPAGKYLGSLLF
+1213 TYIPAGKYLGTMIT
-1227 RDEGFNALDL
+1227 RDGSVNELDL
-1237 RFVTFSK
+1237 RLVTVTN

>member
-1 MKRKAVSCLLVL
+1 M
-13 AALVTM
+13 
-19 IPTIPTMA
+19 
-27 AENPD
+27 
-32 NETPSTQTTT
+32 
-42 ETGTQNSVVK
+42 
-52 YDQASAFTVTIPKSI
+52 
-67 ALSSSKSAEYTVK
+67 
-80 VHGDVIGNEI
+80 
-90 ITVTPDTSVILSD
+90 
-103 ANGKDPVTGDISQE
+103 
-117 KTEFSSTEV
+117 
-126 NARSGGGTATGSIL
+126 
-140 ANNLTSGDWSGNFK
+140 NNLTSGDWSGNFK

-162 GNGTAITS
+162 GNGIAITS
-170 ENLATYGIKTTG
+170 ENLAAYGIEITG

-199 VTGIGDY
+199 VTSIGDY

-215 SVTIADSV
+215 SVAIADSV
-223 TEIGTGAFVNCS
+223 TEIRTGAFVNCS
-235 RLSKAAVPNSVR
+235 KLSKAAVPNSVR
-247 SIGNSTFDGCTSL
+247 SIGNSAFDGCTSL

-270 DLSNIEPAFVE
+270 DLSNIVPAFVE

-289 AFEHSYNEPVYT
+289 VFEHSYSAQVYT
-301 WSEDNSTCTATK
+301 WSENNSTCTATK

-321 VTEAADVST
+321 VTETADVST
-330 KITDATC
+330 KTTDATC

-394 CGVTLAIGK
+394 CGVTLA
-403 TVTKTGHSYGTPTYN
+403 
-418 WSKDK
+418 
-423 STCTATRTCSVCS
+423 
-436 DEQTETVNATSK
+436 
-448 VTKAATCTGTGVTT
+448 
-462 YTAKFTNTAFAAQTS
+462 
-477 TSSISAVGHKSVSAN
+477 
-492 NAVAATCTTDG
+492 
-503 KESDTVC
+503 
-510 SVCGVTL
+510 
-517 ATGKTIEKTG
+517 TGKTIAKTG
-527 HKYGTPTYNWSKNKS
+527 HKYGTPTYTWSKDKS

-572 CTGTGVTTYTAKFTN
+572 CTGAGVTTYTAKFTN
-587 TAFAAQTTTSSISA
+587 TAFATQTTTSSISA

-622 ESDTVCSVCGVTLA
+622 ETDTVCSVCGVTLA
-636 TGKTITKTG
+636 TGKTIEKTG
-645 HSYGTPTYAWSA
+645 HKYGTPTYTWSK
-657 DGKTCTAKRVCTKN
+657 DKSTCTATRTCSVCSDEQTETINTTSKVTK
-671 SSHVETE
+671 T
-678 KATIT
+678 
-683 NKVKT
+683 
-688 PATCM
+688 ATCT
-693 VKGTTTY
+693 GTGVTTY
-700 TATFKNTAFKT
+700 TAKFTNTAFAVQTTTSPISAVGHKSVSANDAVAATCTTDGKEPDTVCSVCGVTLATGKT
-711 QTKDI
+711 
-716 QDIAALG
+716 IAKTG

-751 HIETENGT
+751 HIETESAT

-789 QAKDIQDIAALGHKY
+789 QTKDIQNIAALGHSYSSEYTIDTAVTCTADGSKSQHCTRSGCTAKQNVTAIAKTGHKY
-804 GTPTYTWSNDGKTCI
+804 GTPTYTWSNDGKTCV
-819 AKRVCANEGTHI
+819 AKRVCANNGTHI
-831 ETENGT
+831 ETENATITNKVKTPATCTVKGTRTYTATFKNTAFKTQTKDIQDIAALGHSYASAYTVDTAATCTTVGSKSQHCTRSGCTSKQNVTSIAKTGHSYGTPTYTWSNDGKTCTAKRVCTKNSSHVETENAT

-860 KNTAFKAQ
+860 KNTAFKTQ
-868 TKDIQNIPVLEKLT
+868 TKDIQDIAVLEKLA
-882 GSVVLSATSGTIS
+882 GNVVLSATSGTLT
-895 YPAAGSFTI
+895 YPSSGTFVVNKN
-904 TSNKSNGTLSVKSSN
+904 TSGGTLSVKSSN
-919 PNVATAAL
+919 PNVATAVIN
-927 DGNTVTVIPGTT
+927 GNTVTVTPGTT
-939 AGSAII
+939 AGPAII

-959 ANYSVTV
+959 ANYNVTV

-973 TAKAYSGTYDGKAH
+973 VAKAYSGTYNGQAH

-996 GVTFKYG
+996 GVVFKYG
-1003 TAKGTYNLGSMP
+1003 TTKGTYNLDSMP
-1015 TYTNAGTYIVYYQAT
+1015 TYVNAGTHVVYYQAT
-1030 KAGYTTFEGSV
+1030 KAGYITSAGSV

-1050 TTSLSSANGV
+1050 ETSLSSANGV
-1060 LYVTTTGDGTITAQ
+1060 LHVTTTGNGTITAQ
-1074 SSDPNIIESV
+1074 SSDSNIIESV
-1084 TVNDK
+1084 TVNNK

-1098 GNAGTAT
+1098 GNAGTAK
-1105 ITVTVGETTN
+1105 ITVTVSETTN
-1115 YKASSDTYNVSVSN
+1115 YKPSSDTYNVTVSS
-1129 RLITNSSL
+1129 RLIADSSL

-1157 VVDGGSM
+1157 VVDGDSM

-1179 YIVGRTG
+1179 YIVGHTG

>member
-1 MKRKAVSCLLVL
+1 
-13 AALVTM
+13 M
-19 IPTIPTMA
+19 I
-27 AENPD
+27 
-32 NETPSTQTTT
+32 
-42 ETGTQNSVVK
+42 
-52 YDQASAFTVTIPKSI
+52 
-67 ALSSSKSAEYTVK
+67 
-80 VHGDVIGNEI
+80 
-90 ITVTPDTSVILSD
+90 
-103 ANGKDPVTGDISQE
+103 
-117 KTEFSSTEV
+117 
-126 NARSGGGTATGSIL
+126 R
-140 ANNLTSGDWSGNFK
+140 
-154 FVIGTNQI
+154 TNQI

-170 ENLATYGIKTTG
+170 ENLATYGIKTVG

-206 AFRDCNEMT
+206 AFLDCNEMT

-235 RLSKAAVPNSVR
+235 KLSRAAVPNSVR
-247 SIGNSTFDGCTSL
+247 SIGNSAFDGCISL

-289 AFEHSYNEPVYT
+289 VFEHSYNEPVYT

-313 TCSECHDV
+313 TCSECYDI
-321 VTEAADVST
+321 VTETADVST
-330 KITDATC
+330 KTADATC

-353 FETQTKTSKISA
+353 FETQTKTSNIS
-365 KGHKSVSANN
+365 
-375 AVAAT
+375 
-380 CTTDGKESDTVCSV
+380 
-394 CGVTLAIGK
+394 
-403 TVTKTGHSYGTPTYN
+403 
-418 WSKDK
+418 
-423 STCTATRTCSVCS
+423 
-436 DEQTETVNATSK
+436 
-448 VTKAATCTGTGVTT
+448 
-462 YTAKFTNTAFAAQTS
+462 
-477 TSSISAVGHKSVSAN
+477 
-492 NAVAATCTTDG
+492 
-503 KESDTVC
+503 
-510 SVCGVTL
+510 
-517 ATGKTIEKTG
+517 
-527 HKYGTPTYNWSKNKS
+527 
-542 TCTATRT
+542 
-549 CSVCSDEQTETVN
+549 
-562 TTSKVTKAAT
+562 
-572 CTGTGVTTYTAKFTN
+572 
-587 TAFAAQTTTSSISA
+587 
-601 VGHKSVS
+601 
-608 ANNAVAATCTTDGK
+608 
-622 ESDTVCSVCGVTLA
+622 
-636 TGKTITKTG
+636 
-645 HSYGTPTYAWSA
+645 
-657 DGKTCTAKRVCTKN
+657 
-671 SSHVETE
+671 
-678 KATIT
+678 
-683 NKVKT
+683 
-688 PATCM
+688 
-693 VKGTTTY
+693 
-700 TATFKNTAFKT
+700 
-711 QTKDI
+711 
-716 QDIAALG
+716 ALG

-734 KDGKTCVA
+734 KDGKTCIA
-742 KRVCANNGT
+742 KRVCANN
-751 HIETENGT
+751 
-759 ITNKVKTPA
+759 
-768 TCTVKGT
+768 
-775 RTYTATF
+775 
-782 KNTAFKT
+782 
-789 QAKDIQDIAALGHKY
+789 
-804 GTPTYTWSNDGKTCI
+804 
-819 AKRVCANEGTHI
+819 GTHI

-895 YPAAGSFTI
+895 YPAAGSFTV
-904 TSNKSNGTLSVKSSN
+904 TSNKSNGTLSVKSSD
-919 PNVATAAL
+919 PNVATATL
-927 DGNTVTVIPGTT
+927 DGNTVTVTPGTT

-959 ANYSVTV
+959 ATYNVTV

-973 TAKAYSGTYDGKAH
+973 TAKAYSGTYDGNTH

-1003 TAKGTYNLGSMP
+1003 TVKGTYNLGSMP
-1015 TYTNAGTYIVYYQAT
+1015 TYTNAGTYVVYYQAT

-1060 LYVTTTGDGTITAQ
+1060 LYVTTTGNGTITAQ
-1074 SSDPNIIESV
+1074 SSDSNIIESV

-1105 ITVTVGETTN
+1105 ITVTVGETMN
-1115 YKASSDTYNVSVSN
+1115 YKASSDTYNVTVSS
-1129 RLITNSSL
+1129 RLIADSSL

-1142 DNKYEFGYLNGSGQY
+1142 DNKFEFGYLNGSGQY

>member
-13 AALVTM
+13 AALITM
-19 IPTIPTMA
+19 TPTIPTMA
-27 AENPD
+27 AENSD
-32 NETPSTQTTT
+32 NETQSTQTTT

-67 ALSSSKSAEYTVK
+67 ALSNSKSAEYTVR
-80 VHGDVIGNEI
+80 VQGDVIGNEI

-103 ANGKDPVTGDISQE
+103 SNGKDPVIGDISQE

-126 NARSGGGTATGSIL
+126 NARSGVGTATGSIL

-162 GNGTAITS
+162 GNGIAITS

-187 EYVTDDDNTRHA
+187 GYVTDDDNTRHA
-199 VTGIGDY
+199 VTSISDY

-215 SVTIADSV
+215 SVAIADSV
-223 TEIGTGAFVNCS
+223 TEIGTGAFVSCS
-235 RLSKAAVPNSVR
+235 KLSKAAVPNSVR
-247 SIGNSTFDGCTSL
+247 SIGNSAFDGCTSL

-289 AFEHSYNEPVYT
+289 VFEHSYSEPVYT

-313 TCSECHDV
+313 TCSECHDI
-321 VTEAADVST
+321 VTETADIST
-330 KITDATC
+330 KTTDSTC
-337 TNEGLNT
+337 TDEGLNT
-344 YTATFKNSD
+344 YTATFKNSG
-353 FETQTKTSKISA
+353 FKTQTKTSKISA

-394 CGVTLAIGK
+394 CGVTLA
-403 TVTKTGHSYGTPTYN
+403 
-418 WSKDK
+418 
-423 STCTATRTCSVCS
+423 
-436 DEQTETVNATSK
+436 
-448 VTKAATCTGTGVTT
+448 
-462 YTAKFTNTAFAAQTS
+462 
-477 TSSISAVGHKSVSAN
+477 
-492 NAVAATCTTDG
+492 
-503 KESDTVC
+503 
-510 SVCGVTL
+510 
-517 ATGKTIEKTG
+517 TGKTIAKT
-527 HKYGTPTYNWSKNKS
+527 
-542 TCTATRT
+542 
-549 CSVCSDEQTETVN
+549 
-562 TTSKVTKAAT
+562 
-572 CTGTGVTTYTAKFTN
+572 
-587 TAFAAQTTTSSISA
+587 
-601 VGHKSVS
+601 
-608 ANNAVAATCTTDGK
+608 
-622 ESDTVCSVCGVTLA
+622 
-636 TGKTITKTG
+636 
-645 HSYGTPTYAWSA
+645 
-657 DGKTCTAKRVCTKN
+657 
-671 SSHVETE
+671 
-678 KATIT
+678 
-683 NKVKT
+683 
-688 PATCM
+688 
-693 VKGTTTY
+693 
-700 TATFKNTAFKT
+700 
-711 QTKDI
+711 
-716 QDIAALG
+716 G

-751 HIETENGT
+751 HIETES
-759 ITNKVKTPA
+759 A
-768 TCTVKGT
+768 
-775 RTYTATF
+775 
-782 KNTAFKT
+782 
-789 QAKDIQDIAALGHKY
+789 
-804 GTPTYTWSNDGKTCI
+804 
-819 AKRVCANEGTHI
+819 
-831 ETENGT
+831 T

-895 YPAAGSFTI
+895 YPAAGSFTV
-904 TSNKSNGTLSVKSSN
+904 TSNKSNGTLSVKSSD
-919 PNVATAAL
+919 PNVATATL
-927 DGNTVTVIPGTT
+927 DGNTVTVTPGTT

-959 ANYSVTV
+959 ATYNVTV

-973 TAKAYSGTYDGKAH
+973 TAKAYSGTYDGNTH

-1003 TAKGTYNLGSMP
+1003 TVKGTYNLTSMP
-1015 TYTNAGTYIVYYQAT
+1015 TYTNAGTYVVYYQAT

-1050 TTSLSSANGV
+1050 TTSLRSADGI
-1060 LYVTTTGDGTITAQ
+1060 LYVTTTGNGTITAQ
-1074 SSDPNIIESV
+1074 SSDSNIIESV
-1084 TVNDK
+1084 TVNGNR
-1089 TITCMPKKY
+1089 ITCIPKKY
-1098 GNAGTAT
+1098 GNAGTAK
-1105 ITVTVGETTN
+1105 ITVAVSETTN
-1115 YKASSDTYNVSVSN
+1115 YKASSDTYNVTVSN
-1129 RLITNSSL
+1129 RLIANSSL

-1142 DNKYEFGYLNGSGQY
+1142 DNQYEFGYLNGSGQY

>member
-13 AALVTM
+13 AAIMTM
-19 IPTIPTMA
+19 TPTIPTMA

-32 NETPSTQTTT
+32 NTTQSTQTTT

-365 KGHKSVSANN
+365 K
-375 AVAAT
+375 
-380 CTTDGKESDTVCSV
+380 
-394 CGVTLAIGK
+394 
-403 TVTKTGHSYGTPTYN
+403 
-418 WSKDK
+418 
-423 STCTATRTCSVCS
+423 
-436 DEQTETVNATSK
+436 
-448 VTKAATCTGTGVTT
+448 
-462 YTAKFTNTAFAAQTS
+462 
-477 TSSISAVGHKSVSAN
+477 
-492 NAVAATCTTDG
+492 
-503 KESDTVC
+503 
-510 SVCGVTL
+510 
-517 ATGKTIEKTG
+517 
-527 HKYGTPTYNWSKNKS
+527 
-542 TCTATRT
+542 
-549 CSVCSDEQTETVN
+549 
-562 TTSKVTKAAT
+562 
-572 CTGTGVTTYTAKFTN
+572 
-587 TAFAAQTTTSSISA
+587 
-601 VGHKSVS
+601 GHKSVS

>member
-1 MKRKAVSCLLVL
+1 M
-13 AALVTM
+13 
-19 IPTIPTMA
+19 
-27 AENPD
+27 
-32 NETPSTQTTT
+32 
-42 ETGTQNSVVK
+42 
-52 YDQASAFTVTIPKSI
+52 
-67 ALSSSKSAEYTVK
+67 
-80 VHGDVIGNEI
+80 
-90 ITVTPDTSVILSD
+90 
-103 ANGKDPVTGDISQE
+103 
-117 KTEFSSTEV
+117 
-126 NARSGGGTATGSIL
+126 
-140 ANNLTSGDWSGNFK
+140 
-154 FVIGTNQI
+154 IGTNQI

-365 KGHKSVSANN
+365 K
-375 AVAAT
+375 
-380 CTTDGKESDTVCSV
+380 
-394 CGVTLAIGK
+394 
-403 TVTKTGHSYGTPTYN
+403 
-418 WSKDK
+418 
-423 STCTATRTCSVCS
+423 
-436 DEQTETVNATSK
+436 
-448 VTKAATCTGTGVTT
+448 
-462 YTAKFTNTAFAAQTS
+462 
-477 TSSISAVGHKSVSAN
+477 
-492 NAVAATCTTDG
+492 
-503 KESDTVC
+503 
-510 SVCGVTL
+510 
-517 ATGKTIEKTG
+517 
-527 HKYGTPTYNWSKNKS
+527 
-542 TCTATRT
+542 
-549 CSVCSDEQTETVN
+549 
-562 TTSKVTKAAT
+562 
-572 CTGTGVTTYTAKFTN
+572 
-587 TAFAAQTTTSSISA
+587 
-601 VGHKSVS
+601 GHKSVS

>member
-13 AALVTM
+13 AAIMTM
-19 IPTIPTMA
+19 TPTIPTMA

-32 NETPSTQTTT
+32 NTTQSTQTTT
-42 ETGTQNSVVK
+42 EAGTQNSVVK

-80 VHGDVIGNEI
+80 VQGDVIGNEI
-90 ITVTPDTSVILSD
+90 ITVTPDESVILSD
-103 ANGKDPVTGDISQE
+103 SNGKDTVTGDITQE

-154 FVIGTNQI
+154 FVIRTNQI

-170 ENLATYGIKTTG
+170 ENLATYGIKTVG

-235 RLSKAAVPNSVR
+235 KLSRAAVPNSVR
-247 SIGNSTFDGCTSL
+247 SIGNSAFDGCISL

-289 AFEHSYNEPVYT
+289 VFEHSYSEPVYT
-301 WSEDNSTCTATK
+301 WSENNSTCMATK

-321 VTEAADVST
+321 VTETADVST
-330 KITDATC
+330 KTTDATC

-375 AVAAT
+375 AVAPT
-380 CTTDGKESDTVCSV
+380 C
-394 CGVTLAIGK
+394 I
-403 TVTKTGHSYGTPTYN
+403 
-418 WSKDK
+418 
-423 STCTATRTCSVCS
+423 
-436 DEQTETVNATSK
+436 
-448 VTKAATCTGTGVTT
+448 
-462 YTAKFTNTAFAAQTS
+462 
-477 TSSISAVGHKSVSAN
+477 
-492 NAVAATCTTDG
+492 TDG

-517 ATGKTIEKTG
+517 ATGKTI
-527 HKYGTPTYNWSKNKS
+527 
-542 TCTATRT
+542 
-549 CSVCSDEQTETVN
+549 
-562 TTSKVTKAAT
+562 
-572 CTGTGVTTYTAKFTN
+572 
-587 TAFAAQTTTSSISA
+587 AQT
-601 VGHKSVS
+601 
-608 ANNAVAATCTTDGK
+608 
-622 ESDTVCSVCGVTLA
+622 
-636 TGKTITKTG
+636 
-645 HSYGTPTYAWSA
+645 
-657 DGKTCTAKRVCTKN
+657 
-671 SSHVETE
+671 
-678 KATIT
+678 
-683 NKVKT
+683 
-688 PATCM
+688 
-693 VKGTTTY
+693 
-700 TATFKNTAFKT
+700 
-711 QTKDI
+711 
-716 QDIAALG
+716 G

-734 KDGKTCVA
+734 KDGKTCIA
-742 KRVCANNGT
+742 KRVCANN
-751 HIETENGT
+751 
-759 ITNKVKTPA
+759 
-768 TCTVKGT
+768 
-775 RTYTATF
+775 
-782 KNTAFKT
+782 
-789 QAKDIQDIAALGHKY
+789 
-804 GTPTYTWSNDGKTCI
+804 
-819 AKRVCANEGTHI
+819 GTHI

-895 YPAAGSFTI
+895 YPAAGSFTV
-904 TSNKSNGTLSVKSSN
+904 TSNKSNGTLSVKSSD

-927 DGNTVTVIPGTT
+927 DGNTVTVTPGTT

-959 ANYSVTV
+959 ATYNVTV

-973 TAKAYSGTYDGKAH
+973 TAKAYSGTYDGNTH

-1003 TAKGTYNLGSMP
+1003 TVKGTYNLTSMP
-1015 TYTNAGTYIVYYQAT
+1015 TYTNAGTYVVYYQAT

-1060 LYVTTTGDGTITAQ
+1060 LYVTTTGNGTITAQ
-1074 SSDPNIIESV
+1074 SSDSNIIESV

-1115 YKASSDTYNVSVSN
+1115 YKASSDTYNVTVSS
-1129 RLITNSSL
+1129 RLIADSSL

-1142 DNKYEFGYLNGSGQY
+1142 DNKFEFGYLNGSGQY

>member
-13 AALVTM
+13 AAIMTM
-19 IPTIPTMA
+19 TPTIPTMA

-32 NETPSTQTTT
+32 NTTQSTQTTT
-42 ETGTQNSVVK
+42 EAGTQNSVVK

-80 VHGDVIGNEI
+80 VQGDVIGNEI
-90 ITVTPDTSVILSD
+90 ITVTPDESVILSD
-103 ANGKDPVTGDISQE
+103 SNGKDPVTGDITQE

-154 FVIGTNQI
+154 FVIRTNQI

-170 ENLATYGIKTTG
+170 ENLATYGIKTVG

-235 RLSKAAVPNSVR
+235 KLSRAAVPNSVR
-247 SIGNSTFDGCTSL
+247 SIGNSAFDGCISL

-289 AFEHSYNEPVYT
+289 VFEHSYNEPVYT

-313 TCSECHDV
+313 TCSECYDI
-321 VTEAADVST
+321 VTETADVST
-330 KITDATC
+330 KTADATC

-353 FETQTKTSKISA
+353 FETQTKTSNIS
-365 KGHKSVSANN
+365 
-375 AVAAT
+375 
-380 CTTDGKESDTVCSV
+380 
-394 CGVTLAIGK
+394 
-403 TVTKTGHSYGTPTYN
+403 
-418 WSKDK
+418 
-423 STCTATRTCSVCS
+423 
-436 DEQTETVNATSK
+436 
-448 VTKAATCTGTGVTT
+448 
-462 YTAKFTNTAFAAQTS
+462 
-477 TSSISAVGHKSVSAN
+477 
-492 NAVAATCTTDG
+492 
-503 KESDTVC
+503 
-510 SVCGVTL
+510 
-517 ATGKTIEKTG
+517 
-527 HKYGTPTYNWSKNKS
+527 
-542 TCTATRT
+542 
-549 CSVCSDEQTETVN
+549 
-562 TTSKVTKAAT
+562 
-572 CTGTGVTTYTAKFTN
+572 
-587 TAFAAQTTTSSISA
+587 
-601 VGHKSVS
+601 
-608 ANNAVAATCTTDGK
+608 
-622 ESDTVCSVCGVTLA
+622 
-636 TGKTITKTG
+636 
-645 HSYGTPTYAWSA
+645 
-657 DGKTCTAKRVCTKN
+657 
-671 SSHVETE
+671 
-678 KATIT
+678 
-683 NKVKT
+683 
-688 PATCM
+688 
-693 VKGTTTY
+693 
-700 TATFKNTAFKT
+700 
-711 QTKDI
+711 
-716 QDIAALG
+716 ALG

-734 KDGKTCVA
+734 KDGKTCIA
-742 KRVCANNGT
+742 KRVCANN
-751 HIETENGT
+751 
-759 ITNKVKTPA
+759 
-768 TCTVKGT
+768 
-775 RTYTATF
+775 
-782 KNTAFKT
+782 
-789 QAKDIQDIAALGHKY
+789 
-804 GTPTYTWSNDGKTCI
+804 
-819 AKRVCANEGTHI
+819 GTHI

-895 YPAAGSFTI
+895 YPAAGSFTV
-904 TSNKSNGTLSVKSSN
+904 TSNKSNGTLSVKSSD

-927 DGNTVTVIPGTT
+927 DGNTVTVTPGTT

-959 ANYSVTV
+959 ATYNVTV

-973 TAKAYSGTYDGKAH
+973 TAKAYSGTYDGNTH
-987 SASVTSSVS
+987 SASVTSYVS

-1003 TAKGTYNLGSMP
+1003 TVKGTYNLTSMP
-1015 TYTNAGTYIVYYQAT
+1015 TYTNAGTYVVYYQAT
-1030 KAGYTTFEGSV
+1030 KAGYTTLEGSV

-1060 LYVTTTGDGTITAQ
+1060 LYVTTTGNGTITAQ
-1074 SSDPNIIESV
+1074 SSDSNIIESV

-1098 GNAGTAT
+1098 GNAGTAK
-1105 ITVTVGETTN
+1105 ITVTVSETTN
-1115 YKASSDTYNVSVSN
+1115 YKASSDTYNVTVSS
-1129 RLITNSSL
+1129 RLIADSSL

-1142 DNKYEFGYLNGSGQY
+1142 DNKFEFGYLNGSGQY

>member
-13 AALVTM
+13 AAIMTM
-19 IPTIPTMA
+19 TPTIPTMA

-32 NETPSTQTTT
+32 NTTQSTQTTT
-42 ETGTQNSVVK
+42 EAGTQNSVVK

-80 VHGDVIGNEI
+80 VQGDVIGNEI
-90 ITVTPDTSVILSD
+90 ITVTPDESVILSD
-103 ANGKDPVTGDISQE
+103 SNGKDPVTGDITQE

-154 FVIGTNQI
+154 FVIRTNQI

-170 ENLATYGIKTTG
+170 ENLATYGIKTVG

-215 SVTIADSV
+215 SVAIADSV

-235 RLSKAAVPNSVR
+235 KLSRAAVPNSVR
-247 SIGNSTFDGCTSL
+247 SIRNSAFDGCTSL

-270 DLSNIEPAFVE
+270 DLSNIIPAFVE

-289 AFEHSYNEPVYT
+289 VFEHSYREPVYT
-301 WSEDNSTCTATK
+301 WSENNSTCMATK

-321 VTEAADVST
+321 VTETADVST
-330 KITDATC
+330 KTTDATC

-375 AVAAT
+375 AVAPT
-380 CTTDGKESDTVCSV
+380 CV
-394 CGVTLAIGK
+394 
-403 TVTKTGHSYGTPTYN
+403 
-418 WSKDK
+418 
-423 STCTATRTCSVCS
+423 
-436 DEQTETVNATSK
+436 
-448 VTKAATCTGTGVTT
+448 
-462 YTAKFTNTAFAAQTS
+462 
-477 TSSISAVGHKSVSAN
+477 
-492 NAVAATCTTDG
+492 TDG

-517 ATGKTIEKTG
+517 ATGKTI
-527 HKYGTPTYNWSKNKS
+527 
-542 TCTATRT
+542 
-549 CSVCSDEQTETVN
+549 
-562 TTSKVTKAAT
+562 
-572 CTGTGVTTYTAKFTN
+572 
-587 TAFAAQTTTSSISA
+587 AQT
-601 VGHKSVS
+601 
-608 ANNAVAATCTTDGK
+608 
-622 ESDTVCSVCGVTLA
+622 
-636 TGKTITKTG
+636 
-645 HSYGTPTYAWSA
+645 
-657 DGKTCTAKRVCTKN
+657 
-671 SSHVETE
+671 
-678 KATIT
+678 
-683 NKVKT
+683 
-688 PATCM
+688 
-693 VKGTTTY
+693 
-700 TATFKNTAFKT
+700 
-711 QTKDI
+711 
-716 QDIAALG
+716 G

-734 KDGKTCVA
+734 KDGKTCIA
-742 KRVCANNGT
+742 KRVCANN
-751 HIETENGT
+751 
-759 ITNKVKTPA
+759 
-768 TCTVKGT
+768 
-775 RTYTATF
+775 
-782 KNTAFKT
+782 
-789 QAKDIQDIAALGHKY
+789 
-804 GTPTYTWSNDGKTCI
+804 
-819 AKRVCANEGTHI
+819 GTHI

-895 YPAAGSFTI
+895 YPAAGSFTV
-904 TSNKSNGTLSVKSSN
+904 TSNKSNGTLSVKSSD
-919 PNVATAAL
+919 PNVATATL
-927 DGNTVTVIPGTT
+927 DGNTVTVTPGTT

-959 ANYSVTV
+959 ATYNVTV

-973 TAKAYSGTYDGKAH
+973 TAKAYSGTYDGNTH

-1003 TAKGTYNLGSMP
+1003 TVKGTYNLGSMP
-1015 TYTNAGTYIVYYQAT
+1015 TYTNAGTYVVYYQAT

-1060 LYVTTTGDGTITAQ
+1060 LYVTTTGNGTITAQ
-1074 SSDPNIIESV
+1074 SSDSNIIESV

-1105 ITVTVGETTN
+1105 ITVTVGETMN
-1115 YKASSDTYNVSVSN
+1115 YKASSDTYNVTVSS
-1129 RLITNSSL
+1129 RLIADSSL

-1142 DNKYEFGYLNGSGQY
+1142 DNKFEFGYLNGSGQY

>member
-13 AALVTM
+13 AALITM
-19 IPTIPTMA
+19 TPTIPTMA
-27 AENPD
+27 AENSD
-32 NETPSTQTTT
+32 NETQSTQTTT

-67 ALSSSKSAEYTVK
+67 ALSNSKSAEYTVR
-80 VHGDVIGNEI
+80 VQGDVIGNEI

-103 ANGKDPVTGDISQE
+103 SNGKDPVIGDISQE

-126 NARSGGGTATGSIL
+126 NARSGVGTATGSIL

-162 GNGTAITS
+162 GNGIAITS

-187 EYVTDDDNTRHA
+187 GYVTDDDNTRHA
-199 VTGIGDY
+199 VTSISDY

-215 SVTIADSV
+215 SVAIADSV
-223 TEIGTGAFVNCS
+223 TEIGTGAFVSCS
-235 RLSKAAVPNSVR
+235 KLSKAAVPNSVR
-247 SIGNSTFDGCTSL
+247 SIGNSAFDGCTSL

-289 AFEHSYNEPVYT
+289 VFEHSYSEPVYT

-313 TCSECHDV
+313 TCSECHDI
-321 VTEAADVST
+321 VTETADIST
-330 KITDATC
+330 KTTDSTC
-337 TNEGLNT
+337 TDEGLNT
-344 YTATFKNSD
+344 YTATFKNSG
-353 FETQTKTSKISA
+353 FKTQTKTSKISA

-394 CGVTLAIGK
+394 CGVTLATGK
-403 TVTKTGHSYGTPTYN
+403 TITKTGHKYGNPTYT
-418 WSKDK
+418 WSTDK
-423 STCTATRTCSVCS
+423 STCTAARTCSVCS
-436 DEQTETVNATSK
+436 DKQTETVNATSK

-462 YTAKFTNTAFAAQTS
+462 YTAKFTNTAFATQTT

-492 NAVAATCTTDG
+492 NAVAVTCTMDG

-517 ATGKTIEKTG
+517 ATGKTIAKTG
-527 HKYGTPTYNWSKNKS
+527 HKYGTPTYTWSK
-542 TCTATRT
+542 
-549 CSVCSDEQTETVN
+549 
-562 TTSKVTKAAT
+562 
-572 CTGTGVTTYTAKFTN
+572 
-587 TAFAAQTTTSSISA
+587 
-601 VGHKSVS
+601 
-608 ANNAVAATCTTDGK
+608 
-622 ESDTVCSVCGVTLA
+622 
-636 TGKTITKTG
+636 
-645 HSYGTPTYAWSA
+645 
-657 DGKTCTAKRVCTKN
+657 DGKTCVAKRVCANNGT
-671 SSHVETE
+671 HIETE
-678 KATIT
+678 SATIT

-688 PATCM
+688 PATCT
-693 VKGTTTY
+693 VKGTRTY

-711 QTKDI
+711 QMKDI
-716 QDIAALG
+716 QDIAALGHSYSSEYTIDTAATCTTDGSKSQHCTKSGCTAKQNVTAITKTG

-789 QAKDIQDIAALGHKY
+789 QTKDIQNIAALGHKY
-804 GTPTYTWSNDGKTCI
+804 GAPTYTWSKDGKTCT
-819 AKRVCANEGTHI
+819 AKRVCTNNASHI

-837 ITNKVKTP
+837 IAHKVKTA

-860 KNTAFKAQ
+860 KNTAFVTQ
-868 TKDIQNIPVLEKLT
+868 TKDIQDIPVLEKLT
-882 GSVVLSATSGTIS
+882 GSVVLSATKGTIS
-895 YPAAGSFTI
+895 YPTAGSFTV
-904 TSNKSNGTLSVKSSN
+904 TSNKSNGTLSVKSSD
-919 PNVATAAL
+919 PNVATATL
-927 DGNTVTVIPGTT
+927 DGNTVTVTPGTT

-959 ANYSVTV
+959 ATYNVTV

-973 TAKAYSGTYDGKAH
+973 TAKAYSGTYDGNTH

-1003 TAKGTYNLGSMP
+1003 TVKGTYNLTSMP
-1015 TYTNAGTYIVYYQAT
+1015 TYTNAGTYVVYYQAT

-1050 TTSLSSANGV
+1050 TTSLRSADGI
-1060 LYVTTTGDGTITAQ
+1060 LYVTTTGNGTITAQ
-1074 SSDPNIIESV
+1074 SSDSNIIESV
-1084 TVNDK
+1084 TVNGNR
-1089 TITCMPKKY
+1089 ITCIPKKY
-1098 GNAGTAT
+1098 GNAGTAK
-1105 ITVTVGETTN
+1105 ITVAVSETTN
-1115 YKASSDTYNVSVSN
+1115 YKASSDTYNVTVSN
-1129 RLITNSSL
+1129 RLIANSSL

-1142 DNKYEFGYLNGSGQY
+1142 DNQYEFGYLNGSGQY

-1204 SFESSDGYY
+1204 SFVSSDGYY

-1227 RDEGFNALDL
+1227 RDEGFNSLDL

>member
-13 AALVTM
+13 AAIMTM
-19 IPTIPTMA
+19 TPTIPTMA

-32 NETPSTQTTT
+32 NTTQSTQTTT
-42 ETGTQNSVVK
+42 EAGTQNSVVK

-80 VHGDVIGNEI
+80 VQGDVIGNEI
-90 ITVTPDTSVILSD
+90 ITVTPDESVILSD
-103 ANGKDPVTGDISQE
+103 SNGKDPVTGDITQE

-126 NARSGGGTATGSIL
+126 NARSGGGSTATGSIL

-154 FVIGTNQI
+154 FVIRTNQI

-170 ENLATYGIKTTG
+170 ENLSTYGIKTVG

-223 TEIGTGAFVNCS
+223 TEIGTGAFVKCS
-235 RLSKAAVPNSVR
+235 KLSRVSVPNSVR
-247 SIGNSTFDGCTSL
+247 SIGNSAFDGCISL

-289 AFEHSYNEPVYT
+289 VFEHSYSEPVYT
-301 WSEDNSTCTATK
+301 WSENNSTCMATK

-321 VTEAADVST
+321 VTETADVST
-330 KITDATC
+330 KTTDATC

-375 AVAAT
+375 AVAPT
-380 CTTDGKESDTVCSV
+380 CV
-394 CGVTLAIGK
+394 
-403 TVTKTGHSYGTPTYN
+403 
-418 WSKDK
+418 
-423 STCTATRTCSVCS
+423 
-436 DEQTETVNATSK
+436 
-448 VTKAATCTGTGVTT
+448 
-462 YTAKFTNTAFAAQTS
+462 
-477 TSSISAVGHKSVSAN
+477 
-492 NAVAATCTTDG
+492 TDG

-517 ATGKTIEKTG
+517 ATGKTI
-527 HKYGTPTYNWSKNKS
+527 
-542 TCTATRT
+542 
-549 CSVCSDEQTETVN
+549 
-562 TTSKVTKAAT
+562 
-572 CTGTGVTTYTAKFTN
+572 
-587 TAFAAQTTTSSISA
+587 AQT
-601 VGHKSVS
+601 
-608 ANNAVAATCTTDGK
+608 
-622 ESDTVCSVCGVTLA
+622 
-636 TGKTITKTG
+636 
-645 HSYGTPTYAWSA
+645 
-657 DGKTCTAKRVCTKN
+657 
-671 SSHVETE
+671 
-678 KATIT
+678 
-683 NKVKT
+683 
-688 PATCM
+688 
-693 VKGTTTY
+693 
-700 TATFKNTAFKT
+700 
-711 QTKDI
+711 
-716 QDIAALG
+716 G

-734 KDGKTCVA
+734 KDGKTCIA
-742 KRVCANNGT
+742 KRVCANN
-751 HIETENGT
+751 
-759 ITNKVKTPA
+759 
-768 TCTVKGT
+768 
-775 RTYTATF
+775 
-782 KNTAFKT
+782 
-789 QAKDIQDIAALGHKY
+789 
-804 GTPTYTWSNDGKTCI
+804 
-819 AKRVCANEGTHI
+819 GTHI

-860 KNTAFKAQ
+860 KNTAFKAK

-895 YPAAGSFTI
+895 YPAAGSFTV
-904 TSNKSNGTLSVKSSN
+904 TSNKSNGTLSVKSSD
-919 PNVATAAL
+919 PNVATATL
-927 DGNTVTVIPGTT
+927 DGNTVTVTPGTT

-959 ANYSVTV
+959 ATYNVTV

-973 TAKAYSGTYDGKAH
+973 TAKAYSGTYDGNTH

-1003 TAKGTYNLGSMP
+1003 TVKGTYNLGSMP
-1015 TYTNAGTYIVYYQAT
+1015 TYTNAGTYVVYYQAT

-1050 TTSLSSANGV
+1050 TTSLNSANGV
-1060 LYVTTTGDGTITAQ
+1060 LYVTTTGNGTITAQ
-1074 SSDPNIIESV
+1074 SSDSNIIESV

-1089 TITCMPKKY
+1089 TITYTPKQY

-1105 ITVTVGETTN
+1105 ITVTVGETMN
-1115 YKASSDTYNVSVSN
+1115 YKASSATCKITVSD
-1129 RLITNSSL
+1129 RLINNSSL
-1137 SFWHP
+1137 SYWHP
-1142 DNKYEFGYLNGSGQY
+1142 AYEYEFGYLNESGQY
-1157 VVDGGSM
+1157 VVDRGST
-1164 WHCVSLIPITTSGYY
+1164 WHCMSLIPVMTSGYY
-1179 YIVGRTG
+1179 YIVGYSG
-1186 GAPRSCLYN
+1186 GAPRFCLYN
-1195 DASRNSLYQ
+1195 DNDRNSLYQ
-1204 SFESSDGYY
+1204 SFKISGGYY
-1213 TYIPAGKYLGSLLF
+1213 TYIPAGKYLGTMIT
-1227 RDEGFNALDL
+1227 RDGSVNELDL
-1237 RFVTFSK
+1237 RLVTVTN

>member
-13 AALVTM
+13 AAIMTM
-19 IPTIPTMA
+19 TPTIPTMA

-32 NETPSTQTTT
+32 NTTQSMQTTT

-90 ITVTPDTSVILSD
+90 ITVTPDASVILSD
-103 ANGKDPVTGDISQE
+103 SNGKDPVTGDISQE

-162 GNGTAITS
+162 GNGIAITS
-170 ENLATYGIKTTG
+170 ENLAAYGIEITG

-199 VTGIGDY
+199 VTSIGDY

-215 SVTIADSV
+215 SVAIADSV
-223 TEIGTGAFVNCS
+223 TEIRTGAFVNCS
-235 RLSKAAVPNSVR
+235 KLSKAAVPNSVR
-247 SIGNSTFDGCTSL
+247 SIGNSAFDGCTSL

-270 DLSNIEPAFVE
+270 DLSNIVPAFVE

-289 AFEHSYNEPVYT
+289 VFEHSYSAQVYT
-301 WSEDNSTCTATK
+301 WSENNSTCTATK

-321 VTEAADVST
+321 VTETADVST
-330 KITDATC
+330 KTTDATC

-365 KGHKSVSANN
+365 K
-375 AVAAT
+375 
-380 CTTDGKESDTVCSV
+380 
-394 CGVTLAIGK
+394 
-403 TVTKTGHSYGTPTYN
+403 
-418 WSKDK
+418 
-423 STCTATRTCSVCS
+423 
-436 DEQTETVNATSK
+436 
-448 VTKAATCTGTGVTT
+448 
-462 YTAKFTNTAFAAQTS
+462 
-477 TSSISAVGHKSVSAN
+477 
-492 NAVAATCTTDG
+492 
-503 KESDTVC
+503 
-510 SVCGVTL
+510 
-517 ATGKTIEKTG
+517 
-527 HKYGTPTYNWSKNKS
+527 
-542 TCTATRT
+542 
-549 CSVCSDEQTETVN
+549 
-562 TTSKVTKAAT
+562 
-572 CTGTGVTTYTAKFTN
+572 
-587 TAFAAQTTTSSISA
+587 
-601 VGHKSVS
+601 GHKSVS

>member
-1 MKRKAVSCLLVL
+1 M
-13 AALVTM
+13 
-19 IPTIPTMA
+19 
-27 AENPD
+27 
-32 NETPSTQTTT
+32 
-42 ETGTQNSVVK
+42 
-52 YDQASAFTVTIPKSI
+52 
-67 ALSSSKSAEYTVK
+67 
-80 VHGDVIGNEI
+80 
-90 ITVTPDTSVILSD
+90 
-103 ANGKDPVTGDISQE
+103 
-117 KTEFSSTEV
+117 
-126 NARSGGGTATGSIL
+126 
-140 ANNLTSGDWSGNFK
+140 
-154 FVIGTNQI
+154 IGTNQI
-162 GNGTAITS
+162 GNGIAITS

-199 VTGIGDY
+199 VTSISDY

-235 RLSKAAVPNSVR
+235 KLSRAAVPNSVR
-247 SIGNSTFDGCTSL
+247 SIGNSAFDGCISL

-289 AFEHSYNEPVYT
+289 VFEHSYSEPVYT
-301 WSEDNSTCTATK
+301 WSENNSTCMATK

-321 VTEAADVST
+321 VTETADVST
-330 KITDATC
+330 KTTDATC

-375 AVAAT
+375 AVAPT
-380 CTTDGKESDTVCSV
+380 CV
-394 CGVTLAIGK
+394 
-403 TVTKTGHSYGTPTYN
+403 
-418 WSKDK
+418 
-423 STCTATRTCSVCS
+423 
-436 DEQTETVNATSK
+436 
-448 VTKAATCTGTGVTT
+448 
-462 YTAKFTNTAFAAQTS
+462 
-477 TSSISAVGHKSVSAN
+477 
-492 NAVAATCTTDG
+492 TDG

-517 ATGKTIEKTG
+517 ATGKTI
-527 HKYGTPTYNWSKNKS
+527 
-542 TCTATRT
+542 
-549 CSVCSDEQTETVN
+549 
-562 TTSKVTKAAT
+562 
-572 CTGTGVTTYTAKFTN
+572 
-587 TAFAAQTTTSSISA
+587 AQT
-601 VGHKSVS
+601 
-608 ANNAVAATCTTDGK
+608 
-622 ESDTVCSVCGVTLA
+622 
-636 TGKTITKTG
+636 
-645 HSYGTPTYAWSA
+645 
-657 DGKTCTAKRVCTKN
+657 
-671 SSHVETE
+671 
-678 KATIT
+678 
-683 NKVKT
+683 
-688 PATCM
+688 
-693 VKGTTTY
+693 
-700 TATFKNTAFKT
+700 
-711 QTKDI
+711 
-716 QDIAALG
+716 G

-734 KDGKTCVA
+734 KDGKTCIA
-742 KRVCANNGT
+742 KRVCANN
-751 HIETENGT
+751 
-759 ITNKVKTPA
+759 
-768 TCTVKGT
+768 
-775 RTYTATF
+775 
-782 KNTAFKT
+782 
-789 QAKDIQDIAALGHKY
+789 
-804 GTPTYTWSNDGKTCI
+804 
-819 AKRVCANEGTHI
+819 GTHI

-895 YPAAGSFTI
+895 YPAAGSFTV
-904 TSNKSNGTLSVKSSN
+904 TSNKSNGTLSVKSSD
-919 PNVATAAL
+919 PNVATATL
-927 DGNTVTVIPGTT
+927 DGNTVTVTPGTT

-959 ANYSVTV
+959 ATYNVTV

-973 TAKAYSGTYDGKAH
+973 TAKAYSGTYDGNTH

-1003 TAKGTYNLGSMP
+1003 TVKGTYNLGSMP
-1015 TYTNAGTYIVYYQAT
+1015 TYTNAGTYVVYYQAT
-1030 KAGYTTFEGSV
+1030 KAGYTTSEGSV

-1050 TTSLSSANGV
+1050 TTSLRSADGI
-1060 LYVTTTGDGTITAQ
+1060 LYVTTTGNGTITAQ
-1074 SSDPNIIESV
+1074 SSDSNIIESV
-1084 TVNDK
+1084 TVNGNR
-1089 TITCMPKKY
+1089 ITCIPKKY
-1098 GNAGTAT
+1098 GNAGTAK
-1105 ITVTVGETTN
+1105 ITVAVSETTN
-1115 YKASSDTYNVSVSN
+1115 YKASSDTYNVTVSN
-1129 RLITNSSL
+1129 RLIANSSL

-1142 DNKYEFGYLNGSGQY
+1142 DNQYEFGYLNGSGQY

-1204 SFESSDGYY
+1204 SFVSSDGYY

-1227 RDEGFNALDL
+1227 RDEGFNSLDL

>member
-13 AALVTM
+13 AAIMTM
-19 IPTIPTMA
+19 TPTIPTMA

-32 NETPSTQTTT
+32 NTTQSTQTTT
-42 ETGTQNSVVK
+42 EAGTQNSVVK

-80 VHGDVIGNEI
+80 VQGDVIGNEI
-90 ITVTPDTSVILSD
+90 ITVTPDESVILSD
-103 ANGKDPVTGDISQE
+103 SNGKDPVTGDITQE

-154 FVIGTNQI
+154 FVIRTNQI

-170 ENLATYGIKTTG
+170 ENLATYGIKTVG

-235 RLSKAAVPNSVR
+235 KLSMAAVPNSVR
-247 SIGNSTFDGCTSL
+247 SIGNSAFDGCISL

-289 AFEHSYNEPVYT
+289 VFEHSYSEPVYT
-301 WSEDNSTCTATK
+301 WSENNSTCMATK

-321 VTEAADVST
+321 VTETADVSMKT
-330 KITDATC
+330 ADATC

-375 AVAAT
+375 AVAPT
-380 CTTDGKESDTVCSV
+380 CV
-394 CGVTLAIGK
+394 
-403 TVTKTGHSYGTPTYN
+403 
-418 WSKDK
+418 
-423 STCTATRTCSVCS
+423 
-436 DEQTETVNATSK
+436 
-448 VTKAATCTGTGVTT
+448 
-462 YTAKFTNTAFAAQTS
+462 
-477 TSSISAVGHKSVSAN
+477 
-492 NAVAATCTTDG
+492 TDG

-517 ATGKTIEKTG
+517 ATGKTI
-527 HKYGTPTYNWSKNKS
+527 
-542 TCTATRT
+542 
-549 CSVCSDEQTETVN
+549 
-562 TTSKVTKAAT
+562 
-572 CTGTGVTTYTAKFTN
+572 
-587 TAFAAQTTTSSISA
+587 AQT
-601 VGHKSVS
+601 
-608 ANNAVAATCTTDGK
+608 
-622 ESDTVCSVCGVTLA
+622 
-636 TGKTITKTG
+636 
-645 HSYGTPTYAWSA
+645 
-657 DGKTCTAKRVCTKN
+657 
-671 SSHVETE
+671 
-678 KATIT
+678 
-683 NKVKT
+683 
-688 PATCM
+688 
-693 VKGTTTY
+693 
-700 TATFKNTAFKT
+700 
-711 QTKDI
+711 
-716 QDIAALG
+716 G

-734 KDGKTCVA
+734 KDGKTCIA
-742 KRVCANNGT
+742 KRVCANN
-751 HIETENGT
+751 
-759 ITNKVKTPA
+759 
-768 TCTVKGT
+768 
-775 RTYTATF
+775 
-782 KNTAFKT
+782 
-789 QAKDIQDIAALGHKY
+789 
-804 GTPTYTWSNDGKTCI
+804 
-819 AKRVCANEGTHI
+819 GTHI

-895 YPAAGSFTI
+895 YPAAGSFTV
-904 TSNKSNGTLSVKSSN
+904 TSNKSNGTLSVKSSD
-919 PNVATAAL
+919 PNVATATL
-927 DGNTVTVIPGTT
+927 DGNTVTVTPGTT

-959 ANYSVTV
+959 ATYNVTV

-973 TAKAYSGTYDGKAH
+973 TAKAYSGTYDGNTH

-1003 TAKGTYNLGSMP
+1003 TVKGTYNLGSMP
-1015 TYTNAGTYIVYYQAT
+1015 TYTNAGTYVVYYQAT

-1050 TTSLSSANGV
+1050 TTSLNSANGV
-1060 LYVTTTGDGTITAQ
+1060 LYVTTTGNGTITAQ
-1074 SSDPNIIESV
+1074 SSDSNIIESV

-1105 ITVTVGETTN
+1105 ITVTVGETMN
-1115 YKASSDTYNVSVSN
+1115 YKASSDTYNVTVSS
-1129 RLITNSSL
+1129 RLIADSSL

-1142 DNKYEFGYLNGSGQY
+1142 DNKFEFGYLNGSGQY

>member
-13 AALVTM
+13 AAIMTM
-19 IPTIPTMA
+19 TPTIPTMA

-32 NETPSTQTTT
+32 NTTQSTQTTT
-42 ETGTQNSVVK
+42 EAGTQNSVVK

-80 VHGDVIGNEI
+80 VQGDVIGNEI
-90 ITVTPDTSVILSD
+90 ITVTPDESVILSD
-103 ANGKDPVTGDISQE
+103 SNGKDPVTGDITQE

-154 FVIGTNQI
+154 FVIRTNQI

-170 ENLATYGIKTTG
+170 ENLATYGIKTVG

-206 AFRDCNEMT
+206 AFLDCNEMT

-235 RLSKAAVPNSVR
+235 KLSRAAVPNSVR
-247 SIGNSTFDGCTSL
+247 SIGNSAFDGCISL

-289 AFEHSYNEPVYT
+289 VFEHSYNEPVYT

-313 TCSECHDV
+313 TCSECYDI
-321 VTEAADVST
+321 VTETADVST
-330 KITDATC
+330 KTADATC

-353 FETQTKTSKISA
+353 FETQTKTSNIS
-365 KGHKSVSANN
+365 
-375 AVAAT
+375 
-380 CTTDGKESDTVCSV
+380 
-394 CGVTLAIGK
+394 
-403 TVTKTGHSYGTPTYN
+403 
-418 WSKDK
+418 
-423 STCTATRTCSVCS
+423 
-436 DEQTETVNATSK
+436 
-448 VTKAATCTGTGVTT
+448 
-462 YTAKFTNTAFAAQTS
+462 
-477 TSSISAVGHKSVSAN
+477 
-492 NAVAATCTTDG
+492 
-503 KESDTVC
+503 
-510 SVCGVTL
+510 
-517 ATGKTIEKTG
+517 
-527 HKYGTPTYNWSKNKS
+527 
-542 TCTATRT
+542 
-549 CSVCSDEQTETVN
+549 
-562 TTSKVTKAAT
+562 
-572 CTGTGVTTYTAKFTN
+572 
-587 TAFAAQTTTSSISA
+587 
-601 VGHKSVS
+601 
-608 ANNAVAATCTTDGK
+608 
-622 ESDTVCSVCGVTLA
+622 
-636 TGKTITKTG
+636 
-645 HSYGTPTYAWSA
+645 
-657 DGKTCTAKRVCTKN
+657 
-671 SSHVETE
+671 
-678 KATIT
+678 
-683 NKVKT
+683 
-688 PATCM
+688 
-693 VKGTTTY
+693 
-700 TATFKNTAFKT
+700 
-711 QTKDI
+711 
-716 QDIAALG
+716 ALG

-734 KDGKTCVA
+734 KDGKTCIA
-742 KRVCANNGT
+742 KRVCANN
-751 HIETENGT
+751 
-759 ITNKVKTPA
+759 
-768 TCTVKGT
+768 
-775 RTYTATF
+775 
-782 KNTAFKT
+782 
-789 QAKDIQDIAALGHKY
+789 
-804 GTPTYTWSNDGKTCI
+804 
-819 AKRVCANEGTHI
+819 GTHI

-895 YPAAGSFTI
+895 YPAAGSFTV
-904 TSNKSNGTLSVKSSN
+904 TSNKSNGTLSVKSSD

-927 DGNTVTVIPGTT
+927 DGNTVTVTPGTT

-959 ANYSVTV
+959 ATYNVTV

-973 TAKAYSGTYDGKAH
+973 TAKAYSGTYDGNTH

-1003 TAKGTYNLGSMP
+1003 TVKGTYNLTSMP
-1015 TYTNAGTYIVYYQAT
+1015 TYTNAGTYVVYYQAT
-1030 KAGYTTFEGSV
+1030 KAGYTTLEGSV

-1060 LYVTTTGDGTITAQ
+1060 LYVTTTGNGTITAQ
-1074 SSDPNIIESV
+1074 SSDSNIIESV

-1098 GNAGTAT
+1098 GNAGTAK
-1105 ITVTVGETTN
+1105 ITVTVSETTN
-1115 YKASSDTYNVSVSN
+1115 YKASSDTYNVTVSS
-1129 RLITNSSL
+1129 RLIADSSL

-1142 DNKYEFGYLNGSGQY
+1142 DNKFEFGYLNGSGQY

>member
-13 AALVTM
+13 TALITM
-19 IPTIPTMA
+19 TPTVPTMA
-27 AENPD
+27 AENLD
-32 NETPSTQTTT
+32 NETQSTQTTT

-90 ITVTPDTSVILSD
+90 ITVTPDASVILSD
-103 ANGKDPVTGDISQE
+103 SNGKDSVTGDISQE

-170 ENLATYGIKTTG
+170 ENLTAYGIETTG

-206 AFRDCNEMT
+206 AFRDCTEMT

-223 TEIGTGAFVNCS
+223 TEIRTGAFVNCS
-235 RLSKAAVPNSVR
+235 KLSRAAVPNSVR
-247 SIGNSTFDGCTSL
+247 SIGNSAFDGCTSL

-289 AFEHSYNEPVYT
+289 VFEHSYSEPVYT

-313 TCSECHDV
+313 TCSECHNII
-321 VTEAADVST
+321 TETADVST
-330 KITDATC
+330 KTTDSTC
-337 TNEGLNT
+337 TDEGLNT
-344 YTATFKNSD
+344 YTAAFKNSD
-353 FETQTKTSKISA
+353 FKTQTKTSKISA

-394 CGVTLAIGK
+394 CGVTLATGK
-403 TVTKTGHSYGTPTYN
+403 TVTKTGHKYGNSTYT
-418 WSKDK
+418 WSNDK
-423 STCTATRTCSVCS
+423 STCTAKRTCSVCS

-448 VTKAATCTGTGVTT
+448 VTKAATCTETGVTT
-462 YTAKFTNTAFAAQTS
+462 YTAKFTNTAFAT
-477 TSSISAVGHKSVSAN
+477 
-492 NAVAATCTTDG
+492 
-503 KESDTVC
+503 
-510 SVCGVTL
+510 
-517 ATGKTIEKTG
+517 
-527 HKYGTPTYNWSKNKS
+527 
-542 TCTATRT
+542 
-549 CSVCSDEQTETVN
+549 
-562 TTSKVTKAAT
+562 
-572 CTGTGVTTYTAKFTN
+572 
-587 TAFAAQTTTSSISA
+587 QTTTSSISA

-636 TGKTITKTG
+636 TGKTIAKT
-645 HSYGTPTYAWSA
+645 
-657 DGKTCTAKRVCTKN
+657 
-671 SSHVETE
+671 
-678 KATIT
+678 
-683 NKVKT
+683 
-688 PATCM
+688 
-693 VKGTTTY
+693 
-700 TATFKNTAFKT
+700 
-711 QTKDI
+711 
-716 QDIAALG
+716 G

-751 HIETENGT
+751 HIETESAT

-789 QAKDIQDIAALGHKY
+789 QAKDTQDIAALGHKY
-804 GTPTYTWSNDGKTCI
+804 GTPTYTWSKDGKTCI
-819 AKRVCANEGTHI
+819 AKRVCANNGTHI

-895 YPAAGSFTI
+895 YPAAGSFTV
-904 TSNKSNGTLSVKSSN
+904 TSNKSNGTLSVKSSD
-919 PNVATAAL
+919 PNVATATL
-927 DGNTVTVIPGTT
+927 DGNTVTVTPGTT

-959 ANYSVTV
+959 ATYNVTV

-973 TAKAYSGTYDGKAH
+973 TAKAYSGTYDGNTH

-1003 TAKGTYNLGSMP
+1003 TVKGTYNLTSMP
-1015 TYTNAGTYIVYYQAT
+1015 TYTNAGTYVVYYQAT

-1050 TTSLSSANGV
+1050 TTSLSNANGV
-1060 LYVTTTGDGTITAQ
+1060 LYVTTTGNGTITAQ
-1074 SSDPNIIESV
+1074 SSDSNIIESV

-1105 ITVTVGETTN
+1105 ITVTVGETMN
-1115 YKASSDTYNVSVSN
+1115 YKASSDTYNVTVSS
-1129 RLITNSSL
+1129 RLIADSSL

-1142 DNKYEFGYLNGSGQY
+1142 DNKFEFGYLNGSGQY

>member
-1 MKRKAVSCLLVL
+1 
-13 AALVTM
+13 M
-19 IPTIPTMA
+19 I
-27 AENPD
+27 
-32 NETPSTQTTT
+32 
-42 ETGTQNSVVK
+42 
-52 YDQASAFTVTIPKSI
+52 
-67 ALSSSKSAEYTVK
+67 
-80 VHGDVIGNEI
+80 
-90 ITVTPDTSVILSD
+90 
-103 ANGKDPVTGDISQE
+103 
-117 KTEFSSTEV
+117 
-126 NARSGGGTATGSIL
+126 R
-140 ANNLTSGDWSGNFK
+140 
-154 FVIGTNQI
+154 TNQI

-170 ENLATYGIKTTG
+170 ENLATYGIKTVG

-235 RLSKAAVPNSVR
+235 KLSRAAVPNSVR
-247 SIGNSTFDGCTSL
+247 SIGNSAFDGCISL

-281 NGVSVGSH
+281 NGVPVGSH
-289 AFEHSYNEPVYT
+289 VFEHSYSEPVYT
-301 WSEDNSTCTATK
+301 WSENNSTCMATK

-321 VTEAADVST
+321 VTETADVST
-330 KITDATC
+330 KTTDATC

-344 YTATFKNSD
+344 YTATFNNSD

-375 AVAAT
+375 AVAPT
-380 CTTDGKESDTVCSV
+380 CV
-394 CGVTLAIGK
+394 
-403 TVTKTGHSYGTPTYN
+403 
-418 WSKDK
+418 
-423 STCTATRTCSVCS
+423 
-436 DEQTETVNATSK
+436 
-448 VTKAATCTGTGVTT
+448 
-462 YTAKFTNTAFAAQTS
+462 
-477 TSSISAVGHKSVSAN
+477 
-492 NAVAATCTTDG
+492 TDG

-517 ATGKTIEKTG
+517 ATGKTI
-527 HKYGTPTYNWSKNKS
+527 
-542 TCTATRT
+542 
-549 CSVCSDEQTETVN
+549 
-562 TTSKVTKAAT
+562 
-572 CTGTGVTTYTAKFTN
+572 
-587 TAFAAQTTTSSISA
+587 AQT
-601 VGHKSVS
+601 
-608 ANNAVAATCTTDGK
+608 
-622 ESDTVCSVCGVTLA
+622 
-636 TGKTITKTG
+636 
-645 HSYGTPTYAWSA
+645 
-657 DGKTCTAKRVCTKN
+657 
-671 SSHVETE
+671 
-678 KATIT
+678 
-683 NKVKT
+683 
-688 PATCM
+688 
-693 VKGTTTY
+693 
-700 TATFKNTAFKT
+700 
-711 QTKDI
+711 
-716 QDIAALG
+716 G

-734 KDGKTCVA
+734 KDGKTCIA
-742 KRVCANNGT
+742 KRVCANN
-751 HIETENGT
+751 
-759 ITNKVKTPA
+759 
-768 TCTVKGT
+768 
-775 RTYTATF
+775 
-782 KNTAFKT
+782 
-789 QAKDIQDIAALGHKY
+789 
-804 GTPTYTWSNDGKTCI
+804 
-819 AKRVCANEGTHI
+819 GTHI

-895 YPAAGSFTI
+895 YPAAGSFTV
-904 TSNKSNGTLSVKSSN
+904 TSNKSNGTLSVKSSD
-919 PNVATAAL
+919 PNVATATL
-927 DGNTVTVIPGTT
+927 DGNTVTVTPGTT

-959 ANYSVTV
+959 ATYNVTV

-973 TAKAYSGTYDGKAH
+973 TAKAYSGTYDGNTH

-1003 TAKGTYNLGSMP
+1003 TVKGTYNLTSMP
-1015 TYTNAGTYIVYYQAT
+1015 TYTNAGTYVVYYQAT

-1050 TTSLSSANGV
+1050 TTSLSNANGV
-1060 LYVTTTGDGTITAQ
+1060 LYVTTTGNGTITAQ
-1074 SSDPNIIESV
+1074 SSDSNIIESV

-1105 ITVTVGETTN
+1105 ITVTVGETMN
-1115 YKASSDTYNVSVSN
+1115 YKASSDTYNVTVSS
-1129 RLITNSSL
+1129 RLIADSSL

-1142 DNKYEFGYLNGSGQY
+1142 DNKFEFGYLNGSGQY

>member
-1 MKRKAVSCLLVL
+1 
-13 AALVTM
+13 M
-19 IPTIPTMA
+19 I
-27 AENPD
+27 
-32 NETPSTQTTT
+32 
-42 ETGTQNSVVK
+42 
-52 YDQASAFTVTIPKSI
+52 
-67 ALSSSKSAEYTVK
+67 
-80 VHGDVIGNEI
+80 
-90 ITVTPDTSVILSD
+90 
-103 ANGKDPVTGDISQE
+103 
-117 KTEFSSTEV
+117 
-126 NARSGGGTATGSIL
+126 R
-140 ANNLTSGDWSGNFK
+140 
-154 FVIGTNQI
+154 TNQI

-170 ENLATYGIKTTG
+170 ENLATYGIKTVG

-235 RLSKAAVPNSVR
+235 KLSRAAVPNSVR
-247 SIGNSTFDGCTSL
+247 SIGNSAFDGCISL

-289 AFEHSYNEPVYT
+289 VFEHSYSEPVYT
-301 WSEDNSTCTATK
+301 WSENNSTCMATK

-321 VTEAADVST
+321 VTETADVST
-330 KITDATC
+330 KTTDATC

-375 AVAAT
+375 AVAPT
-380 CTTDGKESDTVCSV
+380 CVTDGKESDTVCSV
-394 CGVTLAIGK
+394 CGVTL
-403 TVTKTGHSYGTPTYN
+403 V
-418 WSKDK
+418 
-423 STCTATRTCSVCS
+423 
-436 DEQTETVNATSK
+436 
-448 VTKAATCTGTGVTT
+448 
-462 YTAKFTNTAFAAQTS
+462 
-477 TSSISAVGHKSVSAN
+477 
-492 NAVAATCTTDG
+492 
-503 KESDTVC
+503 
-510 SVCGVTL
+510 
-517 ATGKTIEKTG
+517 TGKTI
-527 HKYGTPTYNWSKNKS
+527 
-542 TCTATRT
+542 
-549 CSVCSDEQTETVN
+549 
-562 TTSKVTKAAT
+562 
-572 CTGTGVTTYTAKFTN
+572 
-587 TAFAAQTTTSSISA
+587 AQT
-601 VGHKSVS
+601 
-608 ANNAVAATCTTDGK
+608 
-622 ESDTVCSVCGVTLA
+622 
-636 TGKTITKTG
+636 
-645 HSYGTPTYAWSA
+645 
-657 DGKTCTAKRVCTKN
+657 
-671 SSHVETE
+671 
-678 KATIT
+678 
-683 NKVKT
+683 
-688 PATCM
+688 
-693 VKGTTTY
+693 
-700 TATFKNTAFKT
+700 
-711 QTKDI
+711 
-716 QDIAALG
+716 G

-734 KDGKTCVA
+734 KDGKTCIA
-742 KRVCANNGT
+742 KRVCANN
-751 HIETENGT
+751 
-759 ITNKVKTPA
+759 
-768 TCTVKGT
+768 
-775 RTYTATF
+775 
-782 KNTAFKT
+782 
-789 QAKDIQDIAALGHKY
+789 
-804 GTPTYTWSNDGKTCI
+804 
-819 AKRVCANEGTHI
+819 GTHI

-895 YPAAGSFTI
+895 YPAAGSFTV
-904 TSNKSNGTLSVKSSN
+904 TSNKSNGTLSVKSSD
-919 PNVATAAL
+919 PNVATATL
-927 DGNTVTVIPGTT
+927 DGNTVTVTPGTT

-959 ANYSVTV
+959 ATYNVTV

-973 TAKAYSGTYDGKAH
+973 TAKAYSGTYDGNTH

-1003 TAKGTYNLGSMP
+1003 TVKGTYNLGSMP
-1015 TYTNAGTYIVYYQAT
+1015 TYTNAGTYVVYYQAT

-1050 TTSLSSANGV
+1050 TTSLNSANGV
-1060 LYVTTTGDGTITAQ
+1060 LYVTTTGNGTITAQ
-1074 SSDPNIIESV
+1074 SSDSNIIESV

-1115 YKASSDTYNVSVSN
+1115 YKASSDTYNVTVSS
-1129 RLITNSSL
+1129 RLIADSSL

-1142 DNKYEFGYLNGSGQY
+1142 DNKFEFGYLNGSGQY

>member
-13 AALVTM
+13 AAIMTM
-19 IPTIPTMA
+19 TPTIPTMA

-32 NETPSTQTTT
+32 NTTQSTQTTT
-42 ETGTQNSVVK
+42 EAGTQNSVVK

-90 ITVTPDTSVILSD
+90 ITVTPDASVILSD
-103 ANGKDPVTGDISQE
+103 SNGKDPVTGDISQE

-162 GNGTAITS
+162 GNGIAITS
-170 ENLATYGIKTTG
+170 ENLAAYGIEITG

-187 EYVTDDDNTRHA
+187 EYVTDDDNTRHT
-199 VTGIGDY
+199 VTSIGDY

-215 SVTIADSV
+215 SVAIADSV

-235 RLSKAAVPNSVR
+235 KLSKAAVPNSVR
-247 SIGNSTFDGCTSL
+247 SIGNSAFDGCTSL

-270 DLSNIEPAFVE
+270 DLSNIVPAFVE

-289 AFEHSYNEPVYT
+289 VFEHSYREPVYT
-301 WSEDNSTCTATK
+301 WSENNSTCMATK

-321 VTEAADVST
+321 VTETADVST
-330 KITDATC
+330 KTTDATC

-394 CGVTLAIGK
+394 CGVTLA
-403 TVTKTGHSYGTPTYN
+403 
-418 WSKDK
+418 
-423 STCTATRTCSVCS
+423 
-436 DEQTETVNATSK
+436 
-448 VTKAATCTGTGVTT
+448 
-462 YTAKFTNTAFAAQTS
+462 
-477 TSSISAVGHKSVSAN
+477 
-492 NAVAATCTTDG
+492 
-503 KESDTVC
+503 
-510 SVCGVTL
+510 
-517 ATGKTIEKTG
+517 TGKTIAKT
-527 HKYGTPTYNWSKNKS
+527 
-542 TCTATRT
+542 
-549 CSVCSDEQTETVN
+549 
-562 TTSKVTKAAT
+562 
-572 CTGTGVTTYTAKFTN
+572 
-587 TAFAAQTTTSSISA
+587 
-601 VGHKSVS
+601 
-608 ANNAVAATCTTDGK
+608 
-622 ESDTVCSVCGVTLA
+622 
-636 TGKTITKTG
+636 
-645 HSYGTPTYAWSA
+645 
-657 DGKTCTAKRVCTKN
+657 
-671 SSHVETE
+671 
-678 KATIT
+678 
-683 NKVKT
+683 
-688 PATCM
+688 
-693 VKGTTTY
+693 
-700 TATFKNTAFKT
+700 
-711 QTKDI
+711 
-716 QDIAALG
+716 G

-734 KDGKTCVA
+734 KDGKTCIA
-742 KRVCANNGT
+742 KRVCANN
-751 HIETENGT
+751 
-759 ITNKVKTPA
+759 
-768 TCTVKGT
+768 
-775 RTYTATF
+775 
-782 KNTAFKT
+782 
-789 QAKDIQDIAALGHKY
+789 
-804 GTPTYTWSNDGKTCI
+804 
-819 AKRVCANEGTHI
+819 GTHI

-895 YPAAGSFTI
+895 YPAAGSFTV
-904 TSNKSNGTLSVKSSN
+904 TSNKSNGTLSVKSSD
-919 PNVATAAL
+919 PNVATATL
-927 DGNTVTVIPGTT
+927 DGNTVTVTPGTT

-959 ANYSVTV
+959 ATYNVTV

-973 TAKAYSGTYDGKAH
+973 TAKAYSGTYDGNTH

-1003 TAKGTYNLGSMP
+1003 TVKGTYNLGSMP
-1015 TYTNAGTYIVYYQAT
+1015 TYTNAGTYVVYYQAT

-1050 TTSLSSANGV
+1050 TTSLSSAKGV
-1060 LYVTTTGDGTITAQ
+1060 LYVTTTGNGTITAQ
-1074 SSDPNIIESV
+1074 SSDSNIIESV

-1105 ITVTVGETTN
+1105 ITVTVGETMN
-1115 YKASSDTYNVSVSN
+1115 YKASSDTYNVTVSS
-1129 RLITNSSL
+1129 RLIADSSL

-1142 DNKYEFGYLNGSGQY
+1142 DNKFEFGYLNGSGQY

>member
-1 MKRKAVSCLLVL
+1 MKRKAVSCLIVL

-19 IPTIPTMA
+19 TPTIPTMA

-32 NETPSTQTTT
+32 NTTQSMQTTT

-90 ITVTPDTSVILSD
+90 ITVTPDASVILSD
-103 ANGKDPVTGDISQE
+103 SNGKDPVTGDISQE

-162 GNGTAITS
+162 GNGIAITS
-170 ENLATYGIKTTG
+170 ENLAAYGIEITG

-187 EYVTDDDNTRHA
+187 EYVTDDDNTRHT
-199 VTGIGDY
+199 VTSIGDY

-215 SVTIADSV
+215 SVAIADSV

-235 RLSKAAVPNSVR
+235 KLSKAAVPNSVR
-247 SIGNSTFDGCTSL
+247 SIGNSAFDGCTSL

-270 DLSNIEPAFVE
+270 DLSNIVPAFVE

-289 AFEHSYNEPVYT
+289 VFEHSYREPVYT
-301 WSEDNSTCTATK
+301 WSENNSTCMATK

-321 VTEAADVST
+321 VTETADVST
-330 KITDATC
+330 KTTDATC

-394 CGVTLAIGK
+394 CGVTLA
-403 TVTKTGHSYGTPTYN
+403 
-418 WSKDK
+418 
-423 STCTATRTCSVCS
+423 
-436 DEQTETVNATSK
+436 
-448 VTKAATCTGTGVTT
+448 
-462 YTAKFTNTAFAAQTS
+462 
-477 TSSISAVGHKSVSAN
+477 
-492 NAVAATCTTDG
+492 
-503 KESDTVC
+503 
-510 SVCGVTL
+510 
-517 ATGKTIEKTG
+517 TGKTIAKT
-527 HKYGTPTYNWSKNKS
+527 
-542 TCTATRT
+542 
-549 CSVCSDEQTETVN
+549 
-562 TTSKVTKAAT
+562 
-572 CTGTGVTTYTAKFTN
+572 
-587 TAFAAQTTTSSISA
+587 
-601 VGHKSVS
+601 
-608 ANNAVAATCTTDGK
+608 
-622 ESDTVCSVCGVTLA
+622 
-636 TGKTITKTG
+636 
-645 HSYGTPTYAWSA
+645 
-657 DGKTCTAKRVCTKN
+657 
-671 SSHVETE
+671 
-678 KATIT
+678 
-683 NKVKT
+683 
-688 PATCM
+688 
-693 VKGTTTY
+693 
-700 TATFKNTAFKT
+700 
-711 QTKDI
+711 
-716 QDIAALG
+716 G

-734 KDGKTCVA
+734 KDGKTCIA
-742 KRVCANNGT
+742 KRVCANN
-751 HIETENGT
+751 
-759 ITNKVKTPA
+759 
-768 TCTVKGT
+768 
-775 RTYTATF
+775 
-782 KNTAFKT
+782 
-789 QAKDIQDIAALGHKY
+789 
-804 GTPTYTWSNDGKTCI
+804 
-819 AKRVCANEGTHI
+819 GTHI

-895 YPAAGSFTI
+895 YPAAGSFTV
-904 TSNKSNGTLSVKSSN
+904 TSNKSNGTLSVKSSD
-919 PNVATAAL
+919 PNVATATL
-927 DGNTVTVIPGTT
+927 DGNTVTVTPGTT

-959 ANYSVTV
+959 ATYNVTV

-973 TAKAYSGTYDGKAH
+973 TAKAYSGTYDGNTH

-1003 TAKGTYNLGSMP
+1003 TVKGTYNLGSMP
-1015 TYTNAGTYIVYYQAT
+1015 TYTNAGTYVVYYQAT

-1060 LYVTTTGDGTITAQ
+1060 LYVTTTGNGTITAQ
-1074 SSDPNIIESV
+1074 SSDSNIIESV

-1105 ITVTVGETTN
+1105 ITVTVGETMN
-1115 YKASSDTYNVSVSN
+1115 YKASSDTYNVTVSS
-1129 RLITNSSL
+1129 RLIADSSL

-1142 DNKYEFGYLNGSGQY
+1142 DNKFEFGYLNGSGQY

>member
-1 MKRKAVSCLLVL
+1 M
-13 AALVTM
+13 
-19 IPTIPTMA
+19 
-27 AENPD
+27 
-32 NETPSTQTTT
+32 
-42 ETGTQNSVVK
+42 
-52 YDQASAFTVTIPKSI
+52 
-67 ALSSSKSAEYTVK
+67 
-80 VHGDVIGNEI
+80 
-90 ITVTPDTSVILSD
+90 
-103 ANGKDPVTGDISQE
+103 
-117 KTEFSSTEV
+117 
-126 NARSGGGTATGSIL
+126 
-140 ANNLTSGDWSGNFK
+140 
-154 FVIGTNQI
+154 IGTNQI
-162 GNGTAITS
+162 GNGIAITS
-170 ENLATYGIKTTG
+170 ENLAAYGIEITG

-187 EYVTDDDNTRHA
+187 EYVTDDDNTRHT
-199 VTGIGDY
+199 VTSIGDY

-215 SVTIADSV
+215 SVAIADSV

-235 RLSKAAVPNSVR
+235 KLSKAAVPNSVR
-247 SIGNSTFDGCTSL
+247 SIGNSAFDGCTSL

-270 DLSNIEPAFVE
+270 DLSNIVPAFVE

-289 AFEHSYNEPVYT
+289 VFEHSYREPVYT
-301 WSEDNSTCTATK
+301 WSENNSTCMATK

-321 VTEAADVST
+321 VTETADVST
-330 KITDATC
+330 KTTDATC

-394 CGVTLAIGK
+394 CGVTLA
-403 TVTKTGHSYGTPTYN
+403 
-418 WSKDK
+418 
-423 STCTATRTCSVCS
+423 
-436 DEQTETVNATSK
+436 
-448 VTKAATCTGTGVTT
+448 
-462 YTAKFTNTAFAAQTS
+462 
-477 TSSISAVGHKSVSAN
+477 
-492 NAVAATCTTDG
+492 
-503 KESDTVC
+503 
-510 SVCGVTL
+510 
-517 ATGKTIEKTG
+517 TGKTIAKT
-527 HKYGTPTYNWSKNKS
+527 
-542 TCTATRT
+542 
-549 CSVCSDEQTETVN
+549 
-562 TTSKVTKAAT
+562 
-572 CTGTGVTTYTAKFTN
+572 
-587 TAFAAQTTTSSISA
+587 
-601 VGHKSVS
+601 
-608 ANNAVAATCTTDGK
+608 
-622 ESDTVCSVCGVTLA
+622 
-636 TGKTITKTG
+636 
-645 HSYGTPTYAWSA
+645 
-657 DGKTCTAKRVCTKN
+657 
-671 SSHVETE
+671 
-678 KATIT
+678 
-683 NKVKT
+683 
-688 PATCM
+688 
-693 VKGTTTY
+693 
-700 TATFKNTAFKT
+700 
-711 QTKDI
+711 
-716 QDIAALG
+716 G

-734 KDGKTCVA
+734 KDGKTCIA
-742 KRVCANNGT
+742 KRVCANN
-751 HIETENGT
+751 
-759 ITNKVKTPA
+759 
-768 TCTVKGT
+768 
-775 RTYTATF
+775 
-782 KNTAFKT
+782 
-789 QAKDIQDIAALGHKY
+789 
-804 GTPTYTWSNDGKTCI
+804 
-819 AKRVCANEGTHI
+819 GTHI

-895 YPAAGSFTI
+895 YPAAGSFTV
-904 TSNKSNGTLSVKSSN
+904 TSNKSNGTLSVKSSD
-919 PNVATAAL
+919 PNVATATL
-927 DGNTVTVIPGTT
+927 DGNTVTVTPGTT

-959 ANYSVTV
+959 ATYNVTV

-973 TAKAYSGTYDGKAH
+973 TAKAYSGTYDGNTH

-1003 TAKGTYNLGSMP
+1003 TVKGTYNLGSMP
-1015 TYTNAGTYIVYYQAT
+1015 TYTNAGTYVVYYQAT

-1050 TTSLSSANGV
+1050 TTSLNSANGV
-1060 LYVTTTGDGTITAQ
+1060 LYVTTTGNGTITAQ
-1074 SSDPNIIESV
+1074 SSDSNIIESV

-1105 ITVTVGETTN
+1105 ITVTVGETMN
-1115 YKASSDTYNVSVSN
+1115 YKASSDTYNVTVSS
-1129 RLITNSSL
+1129 RLIADSSL

-1142 DNKYEFGYLNGSGQY
+1142 DNKFEFGYLNGSGQY

>member
-13 AALVTM
+13 AAIMTM
-19 IPTIPTMA
+19 TPTIPTMA

-32 NETPSTQTTT
+32 NTTQSTQTTT
-42 ETGTQNSVVK
+42 EAGTQNSVVK

-80 VHGDVIGNEI
+80 VQGDVIGNEI
-90 ITVTPDTSVILSD
+90 ITVTPDESVILSD
-103 ANGKDPVTGDISQE
+103 SNGKDPVTGDITQE

-154 FVIGTNQI
+154 FVIRTNQI

-170 ENLATYGIKTTG
+170 ENLATYGIKTVG

-215 SVTIADSV
+215 SVAIADSV

-235 RLSKAAVPNSVR
+235 KLSRAAVPNSVR
-247 SIGNSTFDGCTSL
+247 SIRNSAFDGCTSL

-270 DLSNIEPAFVE
+270 DLSNIIPAFVE

-289 AFEHSYNEPVYT
+289 VFEHSYREPVYT
-301 WSEDNSTCTATK
+301 WSENNSTCMATK

-321 VTEAADVST
+321 VTETADVST
-330 KITDATC
+330 KTTDATC

-394 CGVTLAIGK
+394 CGVTLA
-403 TVTKTGHSYGTPTYN
+403 
-418 WSKDK
+418 
-423 STCTATRTCSVCS
+423 
-436 DEQTETVNATSK
+436 
-448 VTKAATCTGTGVTT
+448 
-462 YTAKFTNTAFAAQTS
+462 
-477 TSSISAVGHKSVSAN
+477 
-492 NAVAATCTTDG
+492 
-503 KESDTVC
+503 
-510 SVCGVTL
+510 
-517 ATGKTIEKTG
+517 TGKTIAKT
-527 HKYGTPTYNWSKNKS
+527 
-542 TCTATRT
+542 
-549 CSVCSDEQTETVN
+549 
-562 TTSKVTKAAT
+562 
-572 CTGTGVTTYTAKFTN
+572 
-587 TAFAAQTTTSSISA
+587 
-601 VGHKSVS
+601 
-608 ANNAVAATCTTDGK
+608 
-622 ESDTVCSVCGVTLA
+622 
-636 TGKTITKTG
+636 
-645 HSYGTPTYAWSA
+645 
-657 DGKTCTAKRVCTKN
+657 
-671 SSHVETE
+671 
-678 KATIT
+678 
-683 NKVKT
+683 
-688 PATCM
+688 
-693 VKGTTTY
+693 
-700 TATFKNTAFKT
+700 
-711 QTKDI
+711 
-716 QDIAALG
+716 G

-734 KDGKTCVA
+734 KDGKTCIA
-742 KRVCANNGT
+742 KRVCANN
-751 HIETENGT
+751 
-759 ITNKVKTPA
+759 
-768 TCTVKGT
+768 
-775 RTYTATF
+775 
-782 KNTAFKT
+782 
-789 QAKDIQDIAALGHKY
+789 
-804 GTPTYTWSNDGKTCI
+804 
-819 AKRVCANEGTHI
+819 GTHI

-895 YPAAGSFTI
+895 YPAAGSFTV
-904 TSNKSNGTLSVKSSN
+904 TSNKSNGTLSVKSSD
-919 PNVATAAL
+919 PNVATATL
-927 DGNTVTVIPGTT
+927 DGNTVTVTPGTT

-959 ANYSVTV
+959 ATYNVTV

-973 TAKAYSGTYDGKAH
+973 TAKAYSGTYDGNTH

-1003 TAKGTYNLGSMP
+1003 TVKGTYNLGSMP
-1015 TYTNAGTYIVYYQAT
+1015 TYTNAGTYVVYYQAT

-1060 LYVTTTGDGTITAQ
+1060 LYVTTTGNGTITAQ
-1074 SSDPNIIESV
+1074 SSDSNIIESV

-1105 ITVTVGETTN
+1105 ITVTVGETMN
-1115 YKASSDTYNVSVSN
+1115 YKASSDTYNVTVSS
-1129 RLITNSSL
+1129 RLIADSSL

-1142 DNKYEFGYLNGSGQY
+1142 DNKFEFGYLNGSGQY

>member
-13 AALVTM
+13 AAIMTM
-19 IPTIPTMA
+19 TPTIPTMA

-32 NETPSTQTTT
+32 NTTQSTQTTT
-42 ETGTQNSVVK
+42 EAGTQNSVVK

-80 VHGDVIGNEI
+80 VQGDVIGNEI
-90 ITVTPDTSVILSD
+90 ITVTPDESVILSD
-103 ANGKDPVTGDISQE
+103 SNGKDPVTGDITQE

-154 FVIGTNQI
+154 FVIRTNQI

-170 ENLATYGIKTTG
+170 ENLATYGIKTVG

-235 RLSKAAVPNSVR
+235 KLSKAAVPNSVR
-247 SIGNSTFDGCTSL
+247 SIGNSAFDGCTSL
-260 SSISYNGNEY
+260 SSISYNGNKY
-270 DLSNIEPAFVE
+270 DLSNIVPAFVE
-281 NGVSVGSH
+281 NGVSIGSH
-289 AFEHSYNEPVYT
+289 VFEHSYREPVYT
-301 WSEDNSTCTATK
+301 WSENNSTCMATK
-313 TCSECHDV
+313 TCLECHDV
-321 VTEAADVST
+321 VTETADVST
-330 KITDATC
+330 KTTDATC

-365 KGHKSVSANN
+365 
-375 AVAAT
+375 
-380 CTTDGKESDTVCSV
+380 
-394 CGVTLAIGK
+394 L
-403 TVTKTGHSYGTPTYN
+403 
-418 WSKDK
+418 
-423 STCTATRTCSVCS
+423 
-436 DEQTETVNATSK
+436 
-448 VTKAATCTGTGVTT
+448 
-462 YTAKFTNTAFAAQTS
+462 
-477 TSSISAVGHKSVSAN
+477 
-492 NAVAATCTTDG
+492 
-503 KESDTVC
+503 
-510 SVCGVTL
+510 
-517 ATGKTIEKTG
+517 G
-527 HKYGTPTYNWSKNKS
+527 HKYGIPTYTWS
-542 TCTATRT
+542 
-549 CSVCSDEQTETVN
+549 
-562 TTSKVTKAAT
+562 
-572 CTGTGVTTYTAKFTN
+572 G
-587 TAFAAQTTTSSISA
+587 
-601 VGHKSVS
+601 
-608 ANNAVAATCTTDGK
+608 DGQ
-622 ESDTVCSVCGVTLA
+622 
-636 TGKTITKTG
+636 
-645 HSYGTPTYAWSA
+645 
-657 DGKTCTAKRVCTKN
+657 TCTAKRVC
-671 SSHVETE
+671 
-678 KATIT
+678 
-683 NKVKT
+683 
-688 PATCM
+688 
-693 VKGTTTY
+693 
-700 TATFKNTAFKT
+700 
-711 QTKDI
+711 
-716 QDIAALG
+716 
-723 HKYGTPTYTWS
+723 
-734 KDGKTCVA
+734 
-742 KRVCANNGT
+742 ANN
-751 HIETENGT
+751 
-759 ITNKVKTPA
+759 
-768 TCTVKGT
+768 
-775 RTYTATF
+775 
-782 KNTAFKT
+782 
-789 QAKDIQDIAALGHKY
+789 
-804 GTPTYTWSNDGKTCI
+804 
-819 AKRVCANEGTHI
+819 GTHI

-882 GSVVLSATSGTIS
+882 GSLVLSATSGTIS
-895 YPAAGSFTI
+895 YPAAGSFTV
-904 TSNKSNGTLSVKSSN
+904 TSNKSNGTLSVKSSD

-927 DGNTVTVIPGTT
+927 DGNTVTVTPGTT

-959 ANYSVTV
+959 ATYNVTV

-973 TAKAYSGTYDGKAH
+973 TAKAYSGTYDGNTH

-1003 TAKGTYNLGSMP
+1003 TVKGTYNLTSMP
-1015 TYTNAGTYIVYYQAT
+1015 TYTNAGTYVVYYQAT

-1050 TTSLSSANGV
+1050 TTSLSNANGV
-1060 LYVTTTGDGTITAQ
+1060 LYVTTTGNGTITAQ
-1074 SSDPNIIESV
+1074 SSDSNIIESV

-1115 YKASSDTYNVSVSN
+1115 YKASSDTYNVTVSS
-1129 RLITNSSL
+1129 RLIADSSL

-1142 DNKYEFGYLNGSGQY
+1142 DNKFEFGYLNGSGQY

>member
-1 MKRKAVSCLLVL
+1 
-13 AALVTM
+13 M
-19 IPTIPTMA
+19 I
-27 AENPD
+27 
-32 NETPSTQTTT
+32 
-42 ETGTQNSVVK
+42 
-52 YDQASAFTVTIPKSI
+52 
-67 ALSSSKSAEYTVK
+67 
-80 VHGDVIGNEI
+80 
-90 ITVTPDTSVILSD
+90 
-103 ANGKDPVTGDISQE
+103 
-117 KTEFSSTEV
+117 
-126 NARSGGGTATGSIL
+126 R
-140 ANNLTSGDWSGNFK
+140 
-154 FVIGTNQI
+154 TNQI

-170 ENLATYGIKTTG
+170 ENLATYGIKTVG

-235 RLSKAAVPNSVR
+235 KLSRAAVPNSVR
-247 SIGNSTFDGCTSL
+247 SIGNSAFDGCISL

-289 AFEHSYNEPVYT
+289 VFEHSYSEPVYT
-301 WSEDNSTCTATK
+301 WSENNSTCMATK

-321 VTEAADVST
+321 VTETADVST
-330 KITDATC
+330 KTTDATC

-344 YTATFKNSD
+344 YTATFNNSD

-375 AVAAT
+375 AVAPT
-380 CTTDGKESDTVCSV
+380 CV
-394 CGVTLAIGK
+394 
-403 TVTKTGHSYGTPTYN
+403 
-418 WSKDK
+418 
-423 STCTATRTCSVCS
+423 
-436 DEQTETVNATSK
+436 
-448 VTKAATCTGTGVTT
+448 
-462 YTAKFTNTAFAAQTS
+462 
-477 TSSISAVGHKSVSAN
+477 
-492 NAVAATCTTDG
+492 TDG

-517 ATGKTIEKTG
+517 ATGKTI
-527 HKYGTPTYNWSKNKS
+527 
-542 TCTATRT
+542 
-549 CSVCSDEQTETVN
+549 
-562 TTSKVTKAAT
+562 
-572 CTGTGVTTYTAKFTN
+572 
-587 TAFAAQTTTSSISA
+587 AQT
-601 VGHKSVS
+601 
-608 ANNAVAATCTTDGK
+608 
-622 ESDTVCSVCGVTLA
+622 
-636 TGKTITKTG
+636 
-645 HSYGTPTYAWSA
+645 
-657 DGKTCTAKRVCTKN
+657 
-671 SSHVETE
+671 
-678 KATIT
+678 
-683 NKVKT
+683 
-688 PATCM
+688 
-693 VKGTTTY
+693 
-700 TATFKNTAFKT
+700 
-711 QTKDI
+711 
-716 QDIAALG
+716 G

-734 KDGKTCVA
+734 KDGKTCIA
-742 KRVCANNGT
+742 KRVCANN
-751 HIETENGT
+751 
-759 ITNKVKTPA
+759 
-768 TCTVKGT
+768 
-775 RTYTATF
+775 
-782 KNTAFKT
+782 
-789 QAKDIQDIAALGHKY
+789 
-804 GTPTYTWSNDGKTCI
+804 
-819 AKRVCANEGTHI
+819 GTHI

-895 YPAAGSFTI
+895 YPAAGSFTV
-904 TSNKSNGTLSVKSSN
+904 TSNKSNGTLSVKSSD
-919 PNVATAAL
+919 PNVATATL
-927 DGNTVTVIPGTT
+927 DGNTVTVTPGTT

-959 ANYSVTV
+959 ATYNVTV

-973 TAKAYSGTYDGKAH
+973 TAKAYSGTYDGNTH

-1003 TAKGTYNLGSMP
+1003 TVKGTYNLTSMP
-1015 TYTNAGTYIVYYQAT
+1015 TYTNAGTYVVYYQAT

-1050 TTSLSSANGV
+1050 TTSLSNANGV
-1060 LYVTTTGDGTITAQ
+1060 LYVTTTGNGTITAQ
-1074 SSDPNIIESV
+1074 SSDSNIIESV

-1105 ITVTVGETTN
+1105 ITVTVGETMN
-1115 YKASSDTYNVSVSN
+1115 YKASSDTYNVTVSS
-1129 RLITNSSL
+1129 RLIADSSL

-1142 DNKYEFGYLNGSGQY
+1142 DNKFEFGYLNGSGQY